1 MKRLIFLFILF
12 LSNQLLFSQ
21 QSVTVDC
28 STGPIST
35 TFCYDTG
42 LDNSYVFSSNDGTP
56 LNLTID
62 EGQVENG
69 WDEFI
74 VYDSDGV
81 TELTPTQPFY
91 GNGGNLAGLSFQ
103 SSGDSITLLVDE
115 DGSIS
120 CVSSGY
126 TPITF
131 TISCATCIN
140 PTVDFEVVSDC
151 LNGPQFFLDVNV
163 TDLGSAS
170 SLTISDNQGNNSTVN
185 NAGTFQF
192 GPYTNNT
199 DVQFT
204 ATNDDDVNCS
214 LTSGSLT
221 QEYCATTLVDCGIG
235 PVSNSYCYGNGD
247 TTQFEYVSSDGSPIN
262 LTIDSGLIEA
272 GWDIITITD
281 SDGSILFQGDNGGD
295 LTGLAFQSSGD
306 TMYFGFQTDGSV
318 SCQSSSTYSAGIDWT
333 VACATCTN
341 PSAEYAVIDDCANGD
356 QFLIDVNITDMGD
369 AGSLTISDNYS
380 SNTEQ
385 VTTTGIV
392 QMGPY
397 PFLTDIIITTS
408 NDQDVNCVIN
418 SNPIQLFACLPEN
431 DNCSGA
437 IIIEANE
444 DDSCDASGSG
454 TLVAATPS
462 SESNSCGGSSD
473 DDVWFEFT
481 AVSENH
487 AISLYN
493 IVGDTQD
500 LYHVLYEGDGC
511 GNLNQI
517 YCSDDN
523 NSTANG
529 LILGSSYFIRVY
541 SFTANELSNL
551 TFDICVFTVPP
562 PISTSTTL
570 YTVDELV
577 TDVLIDS
584 ECNQAFNVT
593 SSTGIDFGSTNGIG
607 YFESNG
613 SSWPFED
620 GLIMTSGDV
629 ANAIGPESG
638 VLVDGGF
645 EWPGDG
651 DLEAFIPGLNA
662 GDTNNASIIEFDFVP
677 VTNNMSFDFIFAAEE
692 YGTFQCTF
700 TDAFAFLLTDSSGNT
715 TNLAIVPGTDD
726 PISVLTVRDDQYNG
740 ACESVNAEW
749 FANYYGPGGLPPL
762 TSPTNFIGHTEVM
775 TASATV
781 IPNEV
786 YTIKLVVADDGDTIY
801 DSAVFI
807 DGGSF
812 DIGQLDLGDD
822 ILVSS
827 GNALCE
833 GQEIILDA
841 GALPNNSSIEWF
853 MDGLLI
859 DDANDVTL
867 AVTETAFYSATIT
880 VDNTDC
886 TYGDD
891 ILVEFFQSPI
901 ITPVNDNIIK
911 CANEGFTLEVDI
923 ENSDQL
929 NSLTYIWT
937 LDGIDVQIGS
947 ENTYY
952 LNELAEES
960 GEFTVTVFDDIT
972 YCWNSTTITVQFY
985 ENSYC
990 VDLPQGLSPNGDGFN
1005 DCLILDHLEDR
1016 DDIDRID
1023 VFNRYGTKIYELNEY
1038 IDQWCGY
1045 DNEGKTVPVGTYF
1058 YIIYFHSTKEPIN
1071 SWIYVNY

>member
-1 MKRLIFLFILF
+1 MLGLIHL
-12 LSNQLLFSQ
+12 NTYSQ
-21 QSVTVDC
+21 QNTTVDC
-28 STGPIST
+28 TTGPVST

-42 LDNSYVFSSNDGTP
+42 MDNSYTFTSNDGTP
-56 LNLTID
+56 LNLTIA
-62 EGQVENG
+62 EGQVETN
-69 WDEFI
+69 WDELEI
-74 VYDSDGV
+74 RDSDGTV
-81 TELTPTQPFY
+81 LYNGY
-91 GNGGNLAGLSFQ
+91 GNGGNISALSFQ
-103 SSGDSITLLVDE
+103 SSGDSITLEVVE

-131 TISCATCIN
+131 IVSCATCVN
-140 PTVDFEVVSDC
+140 PQVDYEVVSDC
-151 LNGPQFFLDVNV
+151 LNAPQFFVDVNV
-163 TDLGSAS
+163 TDLGSAG
-170 SLTISDNQGNNSTVN
+170 SLTISDNQGNTSSTSN
-185 NAGTFQF
+185 TGTIQF
-192 GPYTNNT
+192 GPYANNT
-199 DVQFT
+199 DVQIT
-204 ATNDDDVNCS
+204 ASNNDDANCS
-214 LTSGSLT
+214 STSGPLT
-221 QEYCATTLVDCGIG
+221 QEYCATTLVDCAVG
-235 PVSNSYCYGNGD
+235 PVSSSYCYGNGD
-247 TTQFEYVSSDGSPIN
+247 TTQFEYVSSDGSPLN
-262 LTIDSGLIEA
+262 LTVDSGLIEA
-272 GWDIITITD
+272 GWDIIIVTD
-281 SDGSILFQGDNGGD
+281 TDGSILFQGDNGGD
-295 LTGLAFQSSGD
+295 LTGLSFQSSGD
-306 TMYFGFQTDGSV
+306 TIYLGFQTDGSI
-318 SCQSSSTYSAGIDWT
+318 SCTSSSTYAGGIDWT

-341 PSAEYAVIDDCANGD
+341 PSAEYTVIDDCANGD
-356 QFLIDVNITDMGD
+356 QFLIDVNITSMGD

-385 VTTTGIV
+385 TSSTGIV

-397 PFLTDIIITTS
+397 PFLTDIIITVS

-418 SNPIQLFACLPEN
+418 SNPIQLFACPPEN

-437 IIIEANE
+437 IFIEANE
-444 DDSCDASGSG
+444 DESCDASGSG

-462 SESNSCGGSSD
+462 SESNACGGSAD

-493 IVGDTQD
+493 IIGDTQD

-511 GNLNQI
+511 GNLNQV

-529 LILGSSYFIRVY
+529 LTVGDNYFVRVY

-562 PISTSTTL
+562 PISTTTTL
-570 YTVDELV
+570 YSVEELV
-577 TDVLIDS
+577 TEVLIDS

-607 YFESNG
+607 YFEANG
-613 SSWPFED
+613 SSWPFEN

-629 ANAIGPESG
+629 ANAAGPESG
-638 VLVDGGF
+638 VLVDGTYA
-645 EWPGDG
+645 WPGDG

-662 GDTNNASIIEFDFVP
+662 GDTNNASIIEFEFVP
-677 VTNNMSFDFIFAAEE
+677 VSNSMSFDFIFAAEE

-715 TNLAIVPGTDD
+715 SNLAIVPGTDD

-740 ACESVNAEW
+740 SCESVNAEW

-775 TASATV
+775 TATATV

-812 DIGQLDLGDD
+812 DIGQLDLGED

-833 GQEIILDA
+833 GQEIVLDA

-853 MDGLLI
+853 MDGTLLEGETG
-859 DDANDVTL
+859 VTL
-867 AVTETAFYSATIT
+867 TVTETAFYSAIIT

-886 TYGDD
+886 AYGDD
-891 ILVEFFQSPI
+891 ILVEFFQSPQI
-901 ITPVNDNIIK
+901 VAVEDSIIK
-911 CANEGFTLEVDI
+911 CANEGYTLEVNI

-937 LDGIDVQIGS
+937 LDGIDLQTGTD
-947 ENTYY
+947 NTYY
-952 LNELAEES
+952 LDELTEET
-960 GEFTVTVFDDIT
+960 GEFTVTVFDDVT
-972 YCWNSTTITVQFY
+972 YCWNSITINVDFY

-990 VDLPQGLSPNGDGFN
+990 VDLPQGLSPNGDGYN
-1005 DCLILDHLEDR
+1005 DCLILDHLEDIE
-1016 DDIDRID
+1016 DIDKIE
-1023 VFNRYGTKIYELNEY
+1023 VFNRYGTKIYEMNEY
-1038 IDQWCGY
+1038 VDQWCGV
-1045 DNEGKTVPVGTYF
+1045 DQDGKIVPVGTYF
-1058 YIIYFHSTKEPIN
+1058 YIIYFNSTKEPIT

>member
-170 SLTISDNQGNNSTVN
+170 SLTLSDNQGNNSTVN

-418 SNPIQLFACLPEN
+418 SNPIQLFACPPEN

>member
-1 MKRLIFLFILF
+1 MLGLIHL
-12 LSNQLLFSQ
+12 NTYSQ
-21 QSVTVDC
+21 QNTTVDC
-28 STGPIST
+28 TTGPVST

-42 LDNSYVFSSNDGTP
+42 MDNSYTFTSNDGTP
-56 LNLTID
+56 LNLTIA
-62 EGQVENG
+62 EGQVETN
-69 WDEFI
+69 WDELEI
-74 VYDSDGV
+74 RDSDGTV
-81 TELTPTQPFY
+81 LYNGY
-91 GNGGNLAGLSFQ
+91 GNGGDISALSFQ
-103 SSGDSITLLVDE
+103 SSGDTITLEVVE

-131 TISCATCIN
+131 IVSCATCVN
-140 PTVDFEVVSDC
+140 PQVDYEVVSDC
-151 LNGPQFFLDVNV
+151 LNAPQFFVDVNV
-163 TDLGSAS
+163 TDLGSAG
-170 SLTISDNQGNNSTVN
+170 SLTISDNQGNTSSTSN
-185 NAGTFQF
+185 TGTIQF
-192 GPYTNNT
+192 GPYANNT
-199 DVQFT
+199 DVQIT
-204 ATNDDDVNCS
+204 ASNNDDANCS
-214 LTSGSLT
+214 STSGPLT
-221 QEYCATTLVDCGIG
+221 QEYCATTLVDCAVG
-235 PVSNSYCYGNGD
+235 PVSSSYCYGNGD
-247 TTQFEYVSSDGSPIN
+247 TTQFEYVSSDGSPLN
-262 LTIDSGLIEA
+262 LTVDSGLIEA
-272 GWDIITITD
+272 GWDIIIVTD
-281 SDGSILFQGDNGGD
+281 TDGSILFQGDNGGD
-295 LTGLAFQSSGD
+295 LTGLSFQSSGD
-306 TMYFGFQTDGSV
+306 TIYLGFQTDGSI
-318 SCQSSSTYSAGIDWT
+318 SCTSSSTYAGGIDWT

-341 PSAEYAVIDDCANGD
+341 PSAEYTVIDDCANGD
-356 QFLIDVNITDMGD
+356 QFLIDVNITSMGD

-385 VTTTGIV
+385 TSSTGIV

-397 PFLTDIIITTS
+397 PFLTDIIITVS

-418 SNPIQLFACLPEN
+418 SNPIQLFACPPEN

-437 IIIEANE
+437 IFIEANE
-444 DDSCDASGSG
+444 DESCNASGSG

-462 SESNSCGGSSD
+462 SESNACGGSAD

-493 IVGDTQD
+493 IIGDTQD

-511 GNLNQI
+511 GNLNQV

-529 LILGSSYFIRVY
+529 LTVGDNYFVRVY

-570 YTVDELV
+570 YSVEELV
-577 TDVLIDS
+577 TEVLIDS

-607 YFESNG
+607 YFEANG
-613 SSWPFED
+613 SSWPFEN

-629 ANAIGPESG
+629 ANAAGPESG
-638 VLVDGGF
+638 VLVDGTYA
-645 EWPGDG
+645 WPGDG

-662 GDTNNASIIEFDFVP
+662 GDTNNASIIEFEFVP
-677 VTNNMSFDFIFAAEE
+677 VSNSMSFDFIFAAEE

-715 TNLAIVPGTDD
+715 SNLAIVPGTDD

-740 ACESVNAEW
+740 SCESVNAEW

-775 TASATV
+775 TATATV

-812 DIGQLDLGDD
+812 DIGQLDLGED

-833 GQEIILDA
+833 GQEIVLDA

-853 MDGLLI
+853 MDGTLMEGETG
-859 DDANDVTL
+859 VTL
-867 AVTETAFYSATIT
+867 SVTETAFYSAIIT

-886 TYGDD
+886 AYGDD
-891 ILVEFFQSPI
+891 ILVEFFQSPQI
-901 ITPVNDNIIK
+901 VAVEDSIIK
-911 CANEGFTLEVDI
+911 CANEGYTLEVNI

-937 LDGIDVQIGS
+937 LDGIDLQTGTD
-947 ENTYY
+947 NTYY
-952 LNELAEES
+952 LDELSEET
-960 GEFTVTVFDDIT
+960 GEFTVTVFDDVT
-972 YCWNSTTITVQFY
+972 YCWNSITINVDFY

-990 VDLPQGLSPNGDGFN
+990 VDLPQGLSPNGDGYN
-1005 DCLILDHLEDR
+1005 DCLILDHLEDIE
-1016 DDIDRID
+1016 DIDKIE
-1023 VFNRYGTKIYELNEY
+1023 VFNRYGTKIYEMNEY
-1038 IDQWCGY
+1038 VDQWCGV
-1045 DNEGKTVPVGTYF
+1045 DQDGKIVPVGTYF
-1058 YIIYFHSTKEPIN
+1058 YIIYFNSTKEPIT

>member
-1 MKRLIFLFILF
+1 M
-12 LSNQLLFSQ
+12 
-21 QSVTVDC
+21 DC
-28 STGPIST
+28 SAGPVST

-42 LDNSYVFSSNDGTP
+42 QDNSYTFTSNDGTP

-62 EGQVENG
+62 EGQVETN
-69 WDEFI
+69 WDELEI
-74 VYDSDGV
+74 RDSDGTV
-81 TELTPTQPFY
+81 LYNGY
-91 GNGGNLAGLSFQ
+91 GNGGNIAGFSFQ
-103 SSGDSITLLVDE
+103 SSGDTITLEVVE

-131 TISCATCIN
+131 SVSCATCVN
-140 PTVDFEVVSDC
+140 PQVDYEVVSDC
-151 LNGPQFFLDVNV
+151 LNAPQFFVDVNV
-163 TDLGSAS
+163 TDLGSAG
-170 SLTISDNQGNNSTVN
+170 SLTISDNQGNSSSAT
-185 NAGTFQF
+185 ATGTIQF
-192 GPYTNNT
+192 GPYANNT
-199 DVQFT
+199 NVQIT
-204 ATNDDDVNCS
+204 TSNDDDANCS
-214 LTSGSLT
+214 SSSGPLT
-221 QEYCATTLVDCGIG
+221 QEYCATTLVDCAVG
-235 PVSNSYCYGNGD
+235 PVSSSYCYDNGD
-247 TTQFEYVSSDGSPIN
+247 TTQFEYVSSDGSPLN

-272 GWDIITITD
+272 GWDIIIITD
-281 SDGSILFQGDNGGD
+281 TDGSILFQGDNGGD
-295 LTGLAFQSSGD
+295 LTGLSFQSSGD
-306 TMYFGFQTDGSV
+306 TIYLGFQTDGSI
-318 SCQSSSTYSAGIDWT
+318 SCASSSTYAGGIDWT

-341 PSAEYAVIDDCANGD
+341 PSAEYTVIDDCANGD
-356 QFLIDVNITDMGD
+356 QFLIDVNITSMGD
-369 AGSLTISDNYS
+369 ATSLTISDNYS

-385 VTTTGIV
+385 TSSTGVV

-397 PFLTDIIITTS
+397 PFLTDIVITVS

-418 SNPIQLFACLPEN
+418 SSPIQLFACPPEN

-437 IIIEANE
+437 TMIEANE
-444 DDSCDASGSG
+444 DESCDASGSG

-462 SESNSCGGSSD
+462 SESNSCGGSAD

-523 NSTANG
+523 NSTANDLTIG
-529 LILGSSYFIRVY
+529 NNYFVRVY

-562 PISTSTTL
+562 PISTTTSL
-570 YTVDELV
+570 YTVEELV

-584 ECNQAFNVT
+584 QCNQAFNIT
-593 SSTGIDFGSTNGIG
+593 SSTGSDFGSTNGIG
-607 YFESNG
+607 YFEANG
-613 SSWPFED
+613 SSWPFEN

-629 ANAIGPESG
+629 ANAPGPESG
-638 VLVDGGF
+638 VLLDGTYA
-645 EWPGDG
+645 WPGDG

-662 GDTNNASIIEFDFVP
+662 GDTNNASIIEFEFVP
-677 VTNNMSFDFIFAAEE
+677 VSNSMSFDFIFAAEE

-700 TDAFAFLLTDSSGNT
+700 TDAFAFLLTDSAGNT

-740 ACESVNAEW
+740 ACESVNEEW

-781 IPNEV
+781 TPNEV

-812 DIGQLDLGDD
+812 DIGQLDLGED

-833 GQEIILDA
+833 GQEIVLDA
-841 GALPNNSSIEWF
+841 GALPNNSTIEWF
-853 MDGLLI
+853 MDGALMEGETG
-859 DDANDVTL
+859 VTL
-867 AVTETAFYSATIT
+867 TVTETAFYSAIIT

-886 TYGDD
+886 SYGDD
-891 ILVEFFQSPI
+891 ILVEFFQSPVI
-901 ITPVNDNIIK
+901 SPVEDAIIK
-911 CANEGFTLEVDI
+911 CANEGYTLEVNI

-937 LDGIDVQIGS
+937 LDGIDLQTGT

-952 LNELAEES
+952 LDEMNEES

-972 YCWNSTTITVQFY
+972 YCWSSTTINVDFY

-1016 DDIDRID
+1016 EDIDKIE

-1038 IDQWCGY
+1038 VDQWCGS
-1045 DNEGKTVPVGTYF
+1045 DQDGKVVPVGTYF
-1058 YIIYFHSTKEPIN
+1058 YIIYFNSSKEPIT

>member
-1 MKRLIFLFILF
+1 MKRFIFFIALF
-12 LSNQLLFSQ
+12 LSTQFIISQ
-21 QSVTVDC
+21 QNTTVDC
-28 STGPIST
+28 TTGPVST

-42 LDNSYVFSSNDGTP
+42 MDNSYTFTSNDGTP
-56 LNLTID
+56 LNLTIA
-62 EGQVENG
+62 EGQVETN
-69 WDEFI
+69 WDELEI
-74 VYDSDGV
+74 RDSDGTV
-81 TELTPTQPFY
+81 LYNGY
-91 GNGGNLAGLSFQ
+91 GNGGNISALSFQ
-103 SSGDSITLLVDE
+103 SSGDSITLEVVE

-131 TISCATCIN
+131 IVSCATCVN
-140 PTVDFEVVSDC
+140 PQVDYEVVSDC
-151 LNGPQFFLDVNV
+151 LNAPQFFVDVNV
-163 TDLGSAS
+163 TDLGSAG
-170 SLTISDNQGNNSTVN
+170 SLTISDNQGNTSSTSN
-185 NAGTFQF
+185 TGTIQF
-192 GPYTNNT
+192 GPYANNT
-199 DVQFT
+199 DVQIT
-204 ATNDDDVNCS
+204 ASNNDDANCS
-214 LTSGSLT
+214 STSGPLT
-221 QEYCATTLVDCGIG
+221 QEYCATTLVDCAVG
-235 PVSNSYCYGNGD
+235 PVSSSYCYGNGD
-247 TTQFEYVSSDGSPIN
+247 TTQFEYVSSDGSPLN
-262 LTIDSGLIEA
+262 LTVDSGLIEA
-272 GWDIITITD
+272 GWDIIIVTD
-281 SDGSILFQGDNGGD
+281 TDGSILFQGDNGGD
-295 LTGLAFQSSGD
+295 LTGLSFQSSGD
-306 TMYFGFQTDGSV
+306 TIYLGFQTDGSI
-318 SCQSSSTYSAGIDWT
+318 SCTSSSTYAGGIDWT

-341 PSAEYAVIDDCANGD
+341 PSAEYTVIDDCANGD
-356 QFLIDVNITDMGD
+356 QFLIDVNITSMGD

-385 VTTTGIV
+385 TSSTGIV

-397 PFLTDIIITTS
+397 PFLTDIIITVS

-418 SNPIQLFACLPEN
+418 SNPIQLFACPPEN
-431 DNCSGA
+431 DNCNGA
-437 IIIEANE
+437 IFIEANE
-444 DDSCDASGSG
+444 DESCDASGSG

-462 SESNSCGGSSD
+462 SESNACGGSAD

-493 IVGDTQD
+493 IIGDTQD

-511 GNLNQI
+511 GNLNQV

-529 LILGSSYFIRVY
+529 LTVGDNYFVRVY

-570 YTVDELV
+570 YSVEELV
-577 TDVLIDS
+577 TEVLIDS

-607 YFESNG
+607 YFEANG
-613 SSWPFED
+613 SSWPFEN

-629 ANAIGPESG
+629 ANAAGPESG
-638 VLVDGGF
+638 VLVDGTYA
-645 EWPGDG
+645 WPGDG

-662 GDTNNASIIEFDFVP
+662 GDTNNASIIEFEFVP
-677 VTNNMSFDFIFAAEE
+677 VSNSMSFDFIFAAEE

-715 TNLAIVPGTDD
+715 SNLAIVPGTDD

-740 ACESVNAEW
+740 SCESVNAEW

-775 TASATV
+775 TATATV

-812 DIGQLDLGDD
+812 DIGQLDLGED

-833 GQEIILDA
+833 GQEIVLDA

-853 MDGLLI
+853 MDGTLLEGETG
-859 DDANDVTL
+859 VTL
-867 AVTETAFYSATIT
+867 TVTETAFYSAIIT

-886 TYGDD
+886 AYGDD
-891 ILVEFFQSPI
+891 ILVEFFQSPQI
-901 ITPVNDNIIK
+901 VAVEDSIIK
-911 CANEGFTLEVDI
+911 CANEGYTLEVNI

-937 LDGIDVQIGS
+937 LDGIDLQTGTD
-947 ENTYY
+947 NTYY
-952 LNELAEES
+952 LDELTEET
-960 GEFTVTVFDDIT
+960 GEFTVTVFDDVT
-972 YCWNSTTITVQFY
+972 YCWNSITINVDFY
-985 ENSYC
+985 ENTYC
-990 VDLPQGLSPNGDGFN
+990 VDLPQGLSPNGDGYN
-1005 DCLILDHLEDR
+1005 DCLILDHLEDIE
-1016 DDIDRID
+1016 DIDKIE
-1023 VFNRYGTKIYELNEY
+1023 VFNRYGTKIYEMNEY
-1038 IDQWCGY
+1038 VDQWCGV
-1045 DNEGKTVPVGTYF
+1045 DQDGKIVPVGTYF
-1058 YIIYFHSTKEPIN
+1058 YIIYFNSTKEPIT

>member
-1 MKRLIFLFILF
+1 M
-12 LSNQLLFSQ
+12 
-21 QSVTVDC
+21 DC
-28 STGPIST
+28 SAGPVST

-42 LDNSYVFSSNDGTP
+42 QDNSYTFTSDDGTP

-62 EGQVENG
+62 EGQVETN
-69 WDEFI
+69 WDELEI
-74 VYDSDGV
+74 RDSDGTV
-81 TELTPTQPFY
+81 LYNGY
-91 GNGGNLAGLSFQ
+91 GNGGNIAGFSFQ
-103 SSGDSITLLVDE
+103 SSGDTITLEVVE

-131 TISCATCIN
+131 TVSCATCVN
-140 PTVDFEVVSDC
+140 PQVDYEVVSDC
-151 LNGPQFFLDVNV
+151 LNAPQFFVDVNV
-163 TDLGSAS
+163 TDLGSAG
-170 SLTISDNQGNNSTVN
+170 SLTISDNQGNSSSAT
-185 NAGTFQF
+185 ATGTIQF
-192 GPYTNNT
+192 GPYANNT
-199 DVQFT
+199 NVQIT
-204 ATNDDDVNCS
+204 TSNDDDANCS
-214 LTSGSLT
+214 SSSGPLT
-221 QEYCATTLVDCGIG
+221 QEYCATTLVDCAVG
-235 PVSNSYCYGNGD
+235 PVSSSYCYGNGD
-247 TTQFEYVSSDGSPIN
+247 TTQFEYVSSDGSPLN

-272 GWDIITITD
+272 GWDIIIITD
-281 SDGSILFQGDNGGD
+281 TDGSILFQGDNGGD
-295 LTGLAFQSSGD
+295 LTGLSFQSSGD
-306 TMYFGFQTDGSV
+306 TIYLGFQTDGSI
-318 SCQSSSTYSAGIDWT
+318 SCASSSTYAGGIDWT

-341 PSAEYAVIDDCANGD
+341 PSAEYTVIDDCANGD
-356 QFLIDVNITDMGD
+356 QFLIDVNITSMGD
-369 AGSLTISDNYS
+369 ATSLTISDNYS

-385 VTTTGIV
+385 TSSTGVV

-397 PFLTDIIITTS
+397 PFLTDIVITVS

-418 SNPIQLFACLPEN
+418 SSPIQLFACPPEN

-437 IIIEANE
+437 TMIEANE
-444 DDSCDASGSG
+444 DESCDASGSG

-462 SESNSCGGSSD
+462 SESNSCGGSAD

-511 GNLNQI
+511 GSLNQI

-523 NSTANG
+523 NSTANDLTIG
-529 LILGSSYFIRVY
+529 NNYFVRVY

-562 PISTSTTL
+562 PISTTTSL
-570 YTVDELV
+570 YTVEELV

-584 ECNQAFNVT
+584 QCNQAFNIN
-593 SSTGIDFGSTNGIG
+593 SSTGSDFGSTNGIG
-607 YFESNG
+607 YFEANG
-613 SSWPFED
+613 SSWPFEN

-629 ANAIGPESG
+629 ANAPGPESG
-638 VLVDGGF
+638 VLLDGTYA
-645 EWPGDG
+645 WPGDG

-662 GDTNNASIIEFDFVP
+662 GDTNNASIIEFEFVP
-677 VTNNMSFDFIFAAEE
+677 VSNSMSFDFIFAAEE

-700 TDAFAFLLTDSSGNT
+700 TDAFAFLLTDSAGNT

-740 ACESVNAEW
+740 ACESVNEEW

-812 DIGQLDLGDD
+812 DIGQLDLGED

-833 GQEIILDA
+833 GQEIVLDA
-841 GALPNNSSIEWF
+841 GALPNNSTIEWF
-853 MDGLLI
+853 MDGTLMEGETG
-859 DDANDVTL
+859 VTL
-867 AVTETAFYSATIT
+867 TVTETAFYSAIIT

-886 TYGDD
+886 SYGDD
-891 ILVEFFQSPI
+891 ILVEFFQSPVI
-901 ITPVNDNIIK
+901 SPVEDAIIK
-911 CANEGFTLEVDI
+911 CANEGYTLEVNI

-937 LDGIDVQIGS
+937 LDGIDLQTGT

-952 LNELAEES
+952 LDEMNEES

-972 YCWNSTTITVQFY
+972 YCWSSTTINVDFY

-1016 DDIDRID
+1016 EDIDKIE

-1038 IDQWCGY
+1038 VDQWCGS
-1045 DNEGKTVPVGTYF
+1045 DQDGKVVPVGTYF
-1058 YIIYFHSTKEPIN
+1058 YIIYFNSSKEPIT

>member
-1 MKRLIFLFILF
+1 MKRFIFFIALFFSVQLI
-12 LSNQLLFSQ
+12 FSQ
-21 QSVTVDC
+21 QNTTVDC
-28 STGPIST
+28 SAGPVST

-42 LDNSYVFSSNDGTP
+42 QDNSYTFTSNDGTP

-62 EGQVENG
+62 EGQVETN
-69 WDEFI
+69 WDELEI
-74 VYDSDGV
+74 RDSDGTV
-81 TELTPTQPFY
+81 LYNGY
-91 GNGGNLAGLSFQ
+91 GNGGNIAGFSFQ
-103 SSGDSITLLVDE
+103 SSGDTITLEVVE

-131 TISCATCIN
+131 SVSCATCVN
-140 PTVDFEVVSDC
+140 PQVDYEVVSDC
-151 LNGPQFFLDVNV
+151 LNAPQFFVDVNV
-163 TDLGSAS
+163 TDLGSAG
-170 SLTISDNQGNNSTVN
+170 SLTISDNQGNSSSAT
-185 NAGTFQF
+185 ATGTIQF
-192 GPYTNNT
+192 GPYANNT
-199 DVQFT
+199 NVQIT
-204 ATNDDDVNCS
+204 TSNDDDANCS
-214 LTSGSLT
+214 SSSGPLT
-221 QEYCATTLVDCGIG
+221 QEYCATTLVDCAVG
-235 PVSNSYCYGNGD
+235 PVSSSYCYGNGD
-247 TTQFEYVSSDGSPIN
+247 TTQFEYVSSDGSPLN

-272 GWDIITITD
+272 GWDIIIITD
-281 SDGSILFQGDNGGD
+281 TDGSILFQGDNGGD
-295 LTGLAFQSSGD
+295 LTGLSFQSSGD
-306 TMYFGFQTDGSV
+306 TIYLGFQTDGSI
-318 SCQSSSTYSAGIDWT
+318 SCASSSTYAGGIDWT

-341 PSAEYAVIDDCANGD
+341 PSAEYTVIDDCANGD
-356 QFLIDVNITDMGD
+356 QFLIDVNITSMGD
-369 AGSLTISDNYS
+369 ATSLTISDNYS

-385 VTTTGIV
+385 TSSTGVV

-397 PFLTDIIITTS
+397 PFLTDIVITVS

-418 SNPIQLFACLPEN
+418 SSPIQLFACPPEN

-437 IIIEANE
+437 TMIEANE
-444 DDSCDASGSG
+444 DESCDASGSG

-462 SESNSCGGSSD
+462 SESNSCGGSAD

-511 GNLNQI
+511 GSLNQI

-523 NSTANG
+523 NSTANDLTIG
-529 LILGSSYFIRVY
+529 NNYFVRVY

-562 PISTSTTL
+562 PISTTTSL
-570 YTVDELV
+570 YTVEELV

-584 ECNQAFNVT
+584 QCNQAFNIT
-593 SSTGIDFGSTNGIG
+593 SSTGSDFGSTNGIG
-607 YFESNG
+607 YFEANG
-613 SSWPFED
+613 SSWPFEN

-629 ANAIGPESG
+629 ANAPGPESG
-638 VLVDGGF
+638 VLLDGTYA
-645 EWPGDG
+645 WPGDG

-662 GDTNNASIIEFDFVP
+662 GDTNNASIIEFEFVP
-677 VTNNMSFDFIFAAEE
+677 VSNSMSFDFIFAAEE

-700 TDAFAFLLTDSSGNT
+700 TDAFAFLLTDSAGNT

-740 ACESVNAEW
+740 ACESVNEEW

-812 DIGQLDLGDD
+812 DIGQLDLGED

-833 GQEIILDA
+833 GQEIVLDA
-841 GALPNNSSIEWF
+841 GALPNNSTIEWF
-853 MDGLLI
+853 MDGALMEGETG
-859 DDANDVTL
+859 VTL
-867 AVTETAFYSATIT
+867 TVTETAFYSAIIT

-886 TYGDD
+886 SYGDD
-891 ILVEFFQSPI
+891 ILVEFFQSPVI
-901 ITPVNDNIIK
+901 SPVEDAIIK
-911 CANEGFTLEVDI
+911 CANEGYTLEVNI

-937 LDGIDVQIGS
+937 LDGIDLQTGT

-952 LNELAEES
+952 LDEMNEES

-972 YCWNSTTITVQFY
+972 YCWSSTTINVDFY

-1016 DDIDRID
+1016 EDIDKIE

-1038 IDQWCGY
+1038 VDQWCGS
-1045 DNEGKTVPVGTYF
+1045 DQDGKVVPVGTYF
-1058 YIIYFHSTKEPIN
+1058 YIIYFNSSKEPIT

>member
-1 MKRLIFLFILF
+1 MKRFIFFIALFFSVQLI
-12 LSNQLLFSQ
+12 FSQ
-21 QSVTVDC
+21 QNTTVDC
-28 STGPIST
+28 SAGPVST

-42 LDNSYVFSSNDGTP
+42 QDNSYTFTSNDGTP

-62 EGQVENG
+62 EGQVETN
-69 WDEFI
+69 WDELEI
-74 VYDSDGV
+74 RDSDGTV
-81 TELTPTQPFY
+81 LYNGY
-91 GNGGNLAGLSFQ
+91 GNGGNIAGFSFQ
-103 SSGDSITLLVDE
+103 SSGDTITLEVVE

-131 TISCATCIN
+131 TVSCATCVN
-140 PTVDFEVVSDC
+140 PQVDYEVVSDC
-151 LNGPQFFLDVNV
+151 LNAPQFFVDVNV
-163 TDLGSAS
+163 TDLGSAG
-170 SLTISDNQGNNSTVN
+170 SLTISDNQGNSSSAT
-185 NAGTFQF
+185 ATGTIQF
-192 GPYTNNT
+192 GPYANNT
-199 DVQFT
+199 NVQIT
-204 ATNDDDVNCS
+204 TSNDDDANCS
-214 LTSGSLT
+214 SSSGPLT
-221 QEYCATTLVDCGIG
+221 QEYCATTLVDCAVG
-235 PVSNSYCYGNGD
+235 PVSSSYCYGNGD
-247 TTQFEYVSSDGSPIN
+247 TTQFEYVSSDGSPLN

-272 GWDIITITD
+272 GWDIIIITD
-281 SDGSILFQGDNGGD
+281 TDGSILFQGDNGGD
-295 LTGLAFQSSGD
+295 LTGLSFQSSGD
-306 TMYFGFQTDGSV
+306 TIYLGFQTDGSI
-318 SCQSSSTYSAGIDWT
+318 SCASSSTYAGGIDWT

-341 PSAEYAVIDDCANGD
+341 PSAEYTVIDDCANGD
-356 QFLIDVNITDMGD
+356 QFLIDVNITSMGD
-369 AGSLTISDNYS
+369 ATSLTISDNYS

-385 VTTTGIV
+385 TSSTGVV

-397 PFLTDIIITTS
+397 PFLTDIVITVS

-418 SNPIQLFACLPEN
+418 SSPIQLFACPPEN

-437 IIIEANE
+437 IMIEANE
-444 DDSCDASGSG
+444 DESCDASGSG

-462 SESNSCGGSSD
+462 SESNSCGGSAD

-511 GNLNQI
+511 GSLNQI

-523 NSTANG
+523 NSTANDLTIG
-529 LILGSSYFIRVY
+529 NNYFVRVY

-562 PISTSTTL
+562 PISTTTSL
-570 YTVDELV
+570 YTVEELV

-584 ECNQAFNVT
+584 QCNQAFNIT
-593 SSTGIDFGSTNGIG
+593 SSTGSDFGSTNGIG
-607 YFESNG
+607 YFEANG
-613 SSWPFED
+613 SSWPFEN

-629 ANAIGPESG
+629 ANAPGPESG
-638 VLVDGGF
+638 VLLDGTYA
-645 EWPGDG
+645 WPGDG

-662 GDTNNASIIEFDFVP
+662 GDTNNASIIEFEFVP
-677 VTNNMSFDFIFAAEE
+677 VSNSMSFDFIFAAEE

-700 TDAFAFLLTDSSGNT
+700 TDAFAFLLTDSAGNT

-740 ACESVNAEW
+740 ACESVNEEW

-812 DIGQLDLGDD
+812 DIGQLDLGED

-833 GQEIILDA
+833 GQEIVLDA
-841 GALPNNSSIEWF
+841 GALPNNSTIEWF
-853 MDGLLI
+853 MDGTLMEGETG
-859 DDANDVTL
+859 VTL
-867 AVTETAFYSATIT
+867 TVTETAFYSAIIT

-886 TYGDD
+886 SYGDD
-891 ILVEFFQSPI
+891 ILVEFFQSPVI
-901 ITPVNDNIIK
+901 SPVEDAIIK
-911 CANEGFTLEVDI
+911 CANEGYTLEVNI

-937 LDGIDVQIGS
+937 LDGIDLQTGT

-952 LNELAEES
+952 LDEMNEES

-972 YCWNSTTITVQFY
+972 YCWSSTTINVDFY

-1016 DDIDRID
+1016 EDIDKVE

-1038 IDQWCGY
+1038 VDQWCGS
-1045 DNEGKTVPVGTYF
+1045 DQDGKVVPVGTYF
-1058 YIIYFHSTKEPIN
+1058 YIIYFNSSKEPIT

>member
-1 MKRLIFLFILF
+1 MLG
-12 LSNQLLFSQ
+12 LLHLNTYSQ
-21 QSVTVDC
+21 QNTTVDC
-28 STGPIST
+28 NTGPVST

-42 LDNSYVFSSNDGTP
+42 LDNSYTFTSNDGTP
-56 LNLTID
+56 LNLTIA
-62 EGQVENG
+62 EGQVETN
-69 WDEFI
+69 WDELEI
-74 VYDSDGV
+74 RDSDGTV
-81 TELTPTQPFY
+81 LYNGY
-91 GNGGNLAGLSFQ
+91 GNGGNISALSFQ
-103 SSGDSITLLVDE
+103 SSGDSITLEVVE

-131 TISCATCIN
+131 IVSCATCVN
-140 PTVDFEVVSDC
+140 PQVDYEVVSDC
-151 LNGPQFFLDVNV
+151 LNAPQFFVDVNI
-163 TDLGSAS
+163 TDMGSAG
-170 SLTISDNQGNNSTVN
+170 SLTIADNQGNSSSAT
-185 NAGTFQF
+185 GTGTIQL
-192 GPYTNNT
+192 GPYANNT
-199 DVQFT
+199 DVQIT
-204 ATNDDDVNCS
+204 TSNDDDANCS
-214 LTSGSLT
+214 SNSGPLT
-221 QEYCATTLVDCGIG
+221 QEYCATTLVDCAVG
-235 PVSNSYCYGNGD
+235 PVSSSYCYGNGD
-247 TTQFEYVSSDGSPIN
+247 TTQFEYVSSDGSPLN

-272 GWDIITITD
+272 GWDIIIVSD

-295 LTGLAFQSSGD
+295 LSGLSYQSSGD
-306 TMYFGFQTDGSV
+306 TIYLGFQTDGSI
-318 SCQSSSTYSAGIDWT
+318 SCTSSSTYSGGIDWT

-341 PSAEYAVIDDCANGD
+341 PSAEYTVIDDCENGD
-356 QFLIDVNITDMGD
+356 QFLIDVNITSMGD
-369 AGSLTISDNYS
+369 AESLTISDNYS
-380 SNTEQ
+380 TNTEQ

-397 PFLTDIIITTS
+397 PFLTDIVITTS
-408 NDQDVNCVIN
+408 NDQDVNCIIN
-418 SNPIQLFACLPEN
+418 SSPIQLFACPPEN

-437 IIIEANE
+437 ILIEANE
-444 DDSCDASGSG
+444 GDSCDASGSG

-462 SESNSCGGSSD
+462 SESNSCDGSAD

-481 AVSENH
+481 AVSQNH

-500 LYHVLYEGDGC
+500 LYHVLYQGDGC
-511 GNLNQI
+511 DNLNQI

-523 NSTANG
+523 NSTANDLTVG
-529 LILGSSYFIRVY
+529 ENYFIRVY
-541 SFTANELSNL
+541 SYTANELSNL

-593 SSTGIDFGSTNGIG
+593 YSTGSNFGSTNGIG
-607 YFESNG
+607 YFEANG
-613 SSWPFED
+613 SSWPFEN

-638 VLVDGGF
+638 VLLDGTYD
-645 EWPGDG
+645 WPGDG

-677 VTNNMSFDFIFAAEE
+677 VSNNISFDFIFAAEE

-715 TNLAIVPGTDD
+715 TNLAIVPGTND
-726 PISVLTVRDDQYNG
+726 PISVLTVRDSQYNG
-740 ACESVNAEW
+740 SCESVNAEW
-749 FANYYGPGGLPPL
+749 FANYYGPGGLPAL

-775 TASATV
+775 TAQSTV
-781 IPNEV
+781 IPNEL
-786 YTIKLVVADDGDTIY
+786 YNIKLVVADDGDTIY

-812 DIGQLDLGDD
+812 DIGQLDLGED

-833 GQEIILDA
+833 GQEIVLDA

-853 MDGLLI
+853 MDGVLI
-859 DDANDVTL
+859 DGETGVTL
-867 AVTETAFYSATIT
+867 TVTETAFYSAIIT

-886 TYGDD
+886 AYGDD

-901 ITPVNDNIIK
+901 IVPVDNNIIK
-911 CANEGFTLEVDI
+911 CANEGYTLEVSV
-923 ENSDQL
+923 ENSGQL

-937 LDGIDVQIGS
+937 LDGVDIQTGS

-952 LNELAEES
+952 LDEMNEQS

-972 YCWNSTTITVQFY
+972 YCWSSISINVDFY

-1016 DDIDRID
+1016 EDIDKIE

-1038 IDQWCGY
+1038 VDQWCG
-1045 DNEGKTVPVGTYF
+1045 DDQEGKIVPVGTYF
-1058 YIIYFHSTKEPIN
+1058 YIIYFNSTKEPIT

>member
-1 MKRLIFLFILF
+1 MIIMKRFIFFIALF
-12 LSNQLLFSQ
+12 LTGQLIFSQ
-21 QSVTVDC
+21 QNSTVDC
-28 STGPIST
+28 NAGPVST

-42 LDNSYVFSSNDGTP
+42 LDNSYTFTSNDGTP
-56 LNLTID
+56 LNLTIA
-62 EGQVENG
+62 EGQVETN
-69 WDEFI
+69 WDELEI
-74 VYDSDGV
+74 RDSDGTV
-81 TELTPTQPFY
+81 LYNGY
-91 GNGGNLAGLSFQ
+91 GNGGNISALSFQ
-103 SSGDSITLLVDE
+103 SSGDSITLEVVE

-131 TISCATCIN
+131 IVSCATCVN
-140 PTVDFEVVSDC
+140 PQVDYEVVSDC
-151 LNGPQFFLDVNV
+151 LNAPQFFVDVNI
-163 TDLGSAS
+163 TDMGSAG
-170 SLTISDNQGNNSTVN
+170 SLTIVDNQGNSSSAT
-185 NAGTFQF
+185 GTGTIQL

-199 DVQFT
+199 DVQIT
-204 ATNDDDVNCS
+204 TSNDDDANCS
-214 LTSGSLT
+214 SNSGPLT
-221 QEYCATTLVDCGIG
+221 QEYCATTLVDCAVG
-235 PVSNSYCYGNGD
+235 PVSSSYCYGNGD
-247 TTQFEYVSSDGSPIN
+247 TTQFEYVSSDGSPLN

-272 GWDIITITD
+272 GWDIIIVTD
-281 SDGSILFQGDNGGD
+281 TDGSILFQGDNGGD
-295 LTGLAFQSSGD
+295 LSGLSYQSSGD
-306 TMYFGFQTDGSV
+306 TIYLGFQTDGSI
-318 SCQSSSTYSAGIDWT
+318 SCTSSSTYSGGIDWT

-341 PSAEYAVIDDCANGD
+341 PSAEYTVIDDCDNGD
-356 QFLIDVNITDMGD
+356 QFLIDVNITSMGD
-369 AGSLTISDNYS
+369 ADSLTISDNYS

-385 VTTTGIV
+385 TSTTGIV

-397 PFLTDIIITTS
+397 PFLTDIVITVS

-418 SNPIQLFACLPEN
+418 SNPIQLFACPPEN

-437 IIIEANE
+437 ILIEANE
-444 DDSCDASGSG
+444 GDSCDTSGSG

-462 SESNSCGGSSD
+462 SESNSCDGSAD

-481 AVSENH
+481 AVSQNH

-500 LYHVLYEGDGC
+500 LYHVLYQGDGC
-511 GNLNQI
+511 DNLNQI

-523 NSTANG
+523 NSTANDLTVG
-529 LILGSSYFIRVY
+529 ENYFIRVY
-541 SFTANELSNL
+541 SYTANELSNL

-593 SSTGIDFGSTNGIG
+593 YSTGSNFGSTNGIG
-607 YFESNG
+607 YFEANG
-613 SSWPFED
+613 SSWPFEN

-638 VLVDGGF
+638 VLLDGTYD
-645 EWPGDG
+645 WPGDG

-677 VTNNMSFDFIFAAEE
+677 VSNNISFDFIFAAEE

-715 TNLAIVPGTDD
+715 TNLAIVPGTND
-726 PISVLTVRDDQYNG
+726 PISVLTVRDSQYNG
-740 ACESVNAEW
+740 SCESVNAEW

-775 TASATV
+775 TAQSTV
-781 IPNEV
+781 IPNEL
-786 YTIKLVVADDGDTIY
+786 YNIKLVVADDGDTIY

-812 DIGQLDLGDD
+812 DIGQLDLGED

-833 GQEIILDA
+833 GQEIVLDA

-853 MDGLLI
+853 MDGVLVEGETG
-859 DDANDVTL
+859 VTL
-867 AVTETAFYSATIT
+867 TVTETAFYSAIIT

-886 TYGDD
+886 AYGDD

-901 ITPVNDNIIK
+901 VVPVDNNIIK
-911 CANEGFTLEVDI
+911 CANEGYTLEVSV
-923 ENSDQL
+923 ENSGQL

-937 LDGIDVQIGS
+937 LDGVDIQTGS
-947 ENTYY
+947 DNTYY
-952 LNELAEES
+952 LDEMNEES

-972 YCWNSTTITVQFY
+972 YCWSSISINVDFY

-1016 DDIDRID
+1016 EDIEKIE

-1038 IDQWCGY
+1038 VDQWCG
-1045 DNEGKTVPVGTYF
+1045 DDQEGKIVPVGTYF
-1058 YIIYFHSTKEPIN
+1058 YIIYFNSTKEPIT

>member
-1 MKRLIFLFILF
+1 MKRFIFFIALFFSVQLI
-12 LSNQLLFSQ
+12 FSQ
-21 QSVTVDC
+21 QNTTVDC
-28 STGPIST
+28 SAGPVST

-42 LDNSYVFSSNDGTP
+42 QDNSYTFTSNDGTP

-62 EGQVENG
+62 EGQVETN
-69 WDEFI
+69 WDELEI
-74 VYDSDGV
+74 RDSDGTV
-81 TELTPTQPFY
+81 LYNGY
-91 GNGGNLAGLSFQ
+91 GNGGNIAGFSFQ
-103 SSGDSITLLVDE
+103 SSGDTITLEVVE

-131 TISCATCIN
+131 TVSCATCVN
-140 PTVDFEVVSDC
+140 PQVDYEVVSDC
-151 LNGPQFFLDVNV
+151 LNAPQFFVDVNV
-163 TDLGSAS
+163 TDLGSAG
-170 SLTISDNQGNNSTVN
+170 SLTISDNQGNSSSAT
-185 NAGTFQF
+185 ATGTIQF
-192 GPYTNNT
+192 GPYANNT
-199 DVQFT
+199 NVQIT
-204 ATNDDDVNCS
+204 TSNDDDANCS
-214 LTSGSLT
+214 SSSGPLT
-221 QEYCATTLVDCGIG
+221 QEYCATTLVDCAVG
-235 PVSNSYCYGNGD
+235 PVSSSYCYDNGD
-247 TTQFEYVSSDGSPIN
+247 TTQFEYVSSDGSPLN

-272 GWDIITITD
+272 GWDIIIITD
-281 SDGSILFQGDNGGD
+281 TDGSILFQGDNGGD
-295 LTGLAFQSSGD
+295 LTGLSFQSSGD
-306 TMYFGFQTDGSV
+306 TIYLGFQTDGSI
-318 SCQSSSTYSAGIDWT
+318 SCASSSTYAGGIDWT

-341 PSAEYAVIDDCANGD
+341 PSAEYTVIDDCANGD
-356 QFLIDVNITDMGD
+356 QFLIDVNITSMGD
-369 AGSLTISDNYS
+369 ATSLTISDNYS

-385 VTTTGIV
+385 TSSTGVV

-397 PFLTDIIITTS
+397 PFLTDIVITVS

-418 SNPIQLFACLPEN
+418 SSPIQLFACPPEN

-437 IIIEANE
+437 TMIEANE
-444 DDSCDASGSG
+444 DESCDASGSG

-462 SESNSCGGSSD
+462 SESNSCGGSAD

-511 GNLNQI
+511 GSLNQI

-523 NSTANG
+523 NSTANDLTIG
-529 LILGSSYFIRVY
+529 NNYFVRVY

-562 PISTSTTL
+562 PISTTTSL
-570 YTVDELV
+570 YTVEELV

-584 ECNQAFNVT
+584 QCNQAFNIT
-593 SSTGIDFGSTNGIG
+593 SSTGSDFGSTNGIG
-607 YFESNG
+607 YFEANG
-613 SSWPFED
+613 SSWPFEN

-629 ANAIGPESG
+629 ANAPGPESG
-638 VLVDGGF
+638 VLLDGTYA
-645 EWPGDG
+645 WPGDG

-662 GDTNNASIIEFDFVP
+662 GDTNNASIIEFEFVP
-677 VTNNMSFDFIFAAEE
+677 VSNSMSFDFIFAAEE

-700 TDAFAFLLTDSSGNT
+700 TDAFAFLLTDSAGNT

-740 ACESVNAEW
+740 ACESVNEEW

-812 DIGQLDLGDD
+812 DIGQLDLGED

-833 GQEIILDA
+833 GQEIVLDA
-841 GALPNNSSIEWF
+841 GALPNNSTIEWF
-853 MDGLLI
+853 MDGALMEGETG
-859 DDANDVTL
+859 VTL
-867 AVTETAFYSATIT
+867 TVTETAFYSAIIT

-886 TYGDD
+886 SYGDD
-891 ILVEFFQSPI
+891 ILVEFFQSPVI
-901 ITPVNDNIIK
+901 SPVEDAIIK
-911 CANEGFTLEVDI
+911 CANEGYTLEVNI

-937 LDGIDVQIGS
+937 LDGIDLQTGT

-952 LNELAEES
+952 LDEMNEES

-972 YCWNSTTITVQFY
+972 YCWSSTTINVDFY

-1016 DDIDRID
+1016 EDIDKIE

-1038 IDQWCGY
+1038 VDQWCGS
-1045 DNEGKTVPVGTYF
+1045 DQDGKVVPVGTYF
-1058 YIIYFHSTKEPIN
+1058 YIIYFNSSKEPIT

>member
-1 MKRLIFLFILF
+1 MKRFIFFIALFFSVQLI
-12 LSNQLLFSQ
+12 FSQ
-21 QSVTVDC
+21 QNTTVDC
-28 STGPIST
+28 SAGPVST

-42 LDNSYVFSSNDGTP
+42 QDNSYTFTSNDGTP

-62 EGQVENG
+62 EGQVETN
-69 WDEFI
+69 WDELEI
-74 VYDSDGV
+74 RDSDGTV
-81 TELTPTQPFY
+81 LYNGY
-91 GNGGNLAGLSFQ
+91 GNGGNIAGFSFQ
-103 SSGDSITLLVDE
+103 SSGDTITLEVVE

-131 TISCATCIN
+131 TVSCATCVN
-140 PTVDFEVVSDC
+140 PQVDYEVVSDC
-151 LNGPQFFLDVNV
+151 LNAPQFFVDVNV
-163 TDLGSAS
+163 TDLGSAG
-170 SLTISDNQGNNSTVN
+170 SLTISDNQGNSSSAT
-185 NAGTFQF
+185 ATGTIQF
-192 GPYTNNT
+192 GPYANNT
-199 DVQFT
+199 NVQIT
-204 ATNDDDVNCS
+204 TSNDDDANCS
-214 LTSGSLT
+214 SSSGPLT
-221 QEYCATTLVDCGIG
+221 QEYCATTLVDCAVG
-235 PVSNSYCYGNGD
+235 PVSSSYCYGNGD
-247 TTQFEYVSSDGSPIN
+247 TTQFEYVSSDGSPLN

-272 GWDIITITD
+272 GWDIIIITD
-281 SDGSILFQGDNGGD
+281 TDGSILFQGDNGGD
-295 LTGLAFQSSGD
+295 LTGLSFQSSGD
-306 TMYFGFQTDGSV
+306 TIYLGFQTDGSI
-318 SCQSSSTYSAGIDWT
+318 SCASSSTYAGGIDWT

-341 PSAEYAVIDDCANGD
+341 PSAEYTVIDDCANGD
-356 QFLIDVNITDMGD
+356 QFLIDVNITSMGD
-369 AGSLTISDNYS
+369 ATSLTISDNYS

-385 VTTTGIV
+385 TSSTGVV

-397 PFLTDIIITTS
+397 PFLTDIVITVS

-418 SNPIQLFACLPEN
+418 SSPIQLFACPPEN

-437 IIIEANE
+437 IMIEANE
-444 DDSCDASGSG
+444 DESCDASGSG

-462 SESNSCGGSSD
+462 SESNSCGGSAD

-500 LYHVLYEGDGC
+500 LYHVLYEGDDC
-511 GNLNQI
+511 GSLNQI

-523 NSTANG
+523 NSTANDLTIG
-529 LILGSSYFIRVY
+529 NNYFVRVY

-562 PISTSTTL
+562 PISTTTSL
-570 YTVDELV
+570 YTVEELV

-584 ECNQAFNVT
+584 QCNQAFNIT
-593 SSTGIDFGSTNGIG
+593 SSTGSDFGSTNGIG
-607 YFESNG
+607 YFEANG
-613 SSWPFED
+613 SSWPFEN

-629 ANAIGPESG
+629 ANAPGPESG
-638 VLVDGGF
+638 VLLDGTYA
-645 EWPGDG
+645 WPGDG

-662 GDTNNASIIEFDFVP
+662 GDTNNASIIEFEFVP
-677 VTNNMSFDFIFAAEE
+677 VSNSMSFDFIFAAEE

-700 TDAFAFLLTDSSGNT
+700 TDAFAFLLTDSAGNT

-740 ACESVNAEW
+740 ACESVNEEW

-812 DIGQLDLGDD
+812 DIGQLDLGED

-833 GQEIILDA
+833 GQEIVLDA
-841 GALPNNSSIEWF
+841 GALPNNSTIEWF
-853 MDGLLI
+853 MDGTLMEGETG
-859 DDANDVTL
+859 VTL
-867 AVTETAFYSATIT
+867 TVTETAFYSAIIT

-886 TYGDD
+886 SYGDD
-891 ILVEFFQSPI
+891 ILVEFFQSPVI
-901 ITPVNDNIIK
+901 SPVEDAIIK
-911 CANEGFTLEVDI
+911 CANEGYTLEVNI

-937 LDGIDVQIGS
+937 LDGIDLQTGT

-952 LNELAEES
+952 LDEMNEES

-972 YCWNSTTITVQFY
+972 YCWSSTTINVDFY

-1016 DDIDRID
+1016 EDIDKVE

-1038 IDQWCGY
+1038 VDQWCGS
-1045 DNEGKTVPVGTYF
+1045 DQDGKVVPVGTYF
-1058 YIIYFHSTKEPIN
+1058 YIIYFNSSKEPIT

>member
-1 MKRLIFLFILF
+1 MKRFIFFIALFFSVQLI
-12 LSNQLLFSQ
+12 FSQ
-21 QSVTVDC
+21 QNTTVDC
-28 STGPIST
+28 SAGPVST

-42 LDNSYVFSSNDGTP
+42 QDNSYTFTSNDGTP

-62 EGQVENG
+62 EGQVETN
-69 WDEFI
+69 WDELEI
-74 VYDSDGV
+74 RDSDGTV
-81 TELTPTQPFY
+81 LYNGY
-91 GNGGNLAGLSFQ
+91 GNGGNIAGFSFQ
-103 SSGDSITLLVDE
+103 SSGDTITLEVVE

-131 TISCATCIN
+131 TVSCATCVN
-140 PTVDFEVVSDC
+140 PQVDYEVVSDC
-151 LNGPQFFLDVNV
+151 LNAPQFFVDVNV
-163 TDLGSAS
+163 TDLGSAG
-170 SLTISDNQGNNSTVN
+170 SLTISDNQGNSSSAT
-185 NAGTFQF
+185 ATGTIQF
-192 GPYTNNT
+192 GPYANNT
-199 DVQFT
+199 NVQIT
-204 ATNDDDVNCS
+204 TSNDDDANCS
-214 LTSGSLT
+214 SSSGPLT
-221 QEYCATTLVDCGIG
+221 QEYCATTLVDCAVG
-235 PVSNSYCYGNGD
+235 PVSSSYCYGNGD
-247 TTQFEYVSSDGSPIN
+247 TTQFEYVSSDGSPLN

-272 GWDIITITD
+272 GWDIIIITD
-281 SDGSILFQGDNGGD
+281 TDGSILFQGDNGGD
-295 LTGLAFQSSGD
+295 LTGLSFQSSGD
-306 TMYFGFQTDGSV
+306 TIYLGFQTDGSI
-318 SCQSSSTYSAGIDWT
+318 SCASSSTYAGGIDWT

-341 PSAEYAVIDDCANGD
+341 PSAEYTVIDDCANGD
-356 QFLIDVNITDMGD
+356 QFLIDVNITSMGD
-369 AGSLTISDNYS
+369 ATSLTISDNYS

-385 VTTTGIV
+385 TSSTGVV

-397 PFLTDIIITTS
+397 PFLTDIVITVS

-418 SNPIQLFACLPEN
+418 SSPIQLFACPPEN

-437 IIIEANE
+437 TMIEANE
-444 DDSCDASGSG
+444 DESCDASGSG

-462 SESNSCGGSSD
+462 SESNSCGGSAD

-511 GNLNQI
+511 GSLNQI

-523 NSTANG
+523 NSTANDLTIG
-529 LILGSSYFIRVY
+529 NNYFVRVY

-562 PISTSTTL
+562 PISTTTSL
-570 YTVDELV
+570 YTVEELV

-584 ECNQAFNVT
+584 QCNQAFNIT
-593 SSTGIDFGSTNGIG
+593 SSTGSDFGSTNGIG
-607 YFESNG
+607 YFEANG
-613 SSWPFED
+613 SSWPFEN

-629 ANAIGPESG
+629 ANAPGPESG
-638 VLVDGGF
+638 VLLDGTYA
-645 EWPGDG
+645 WPGDG

-662 GDTNNASIIEFDFVP
+662 GDTNNASIIEFEFVP
-677 VTNNMSFDFIFAAEE
+677 VSNSMSFDFIFAAEE

-700 TDAFAFLLTDSSGNT
+700 TDAFAFLLTDSAGNT

-740 ACESVNAEW
+740 ACESVNEEW

-812 DIGQLDLGDD
+812 DIGQLDLGED

-833 GQEIILDA
+833 GQEIVLDA
-841 GALPNNSSIEWF
+841 GALPNNSTIEWF
-853 MDGLLI
+853 MDGTLMEGETG
-859 DDANDVTL
+859 VTL
-867 AVTETAFYSATIT
+867 TVTETAFYSAIIT

-886 TYGDD
+886 SYGDD
-891 ILVEFFQSPI
+891 ILVEFFQSPVI
-901 ITPVNDNIIK
+901 SPVEDAIIK
-911 CANEGFTLEVDI
+911 CANEGYTLEVNI

-937 LDGIDVQIGS
+937 LDGIDLQTGT

-952 LNELAEES
+952 LDEMNEES

-972 YCWNSTTITVQFY
+972 YCWSSTTINVDFY

-1016 DDIDRID
+1016 EDIDKIE

-1038 IDQWCGY
+1038 VDQWCGS
-1045 DNEGKTVPVGTYF
+1045 DQDGKVVPVGTYF
-1058 YIIYFHSTKEPIN
+1058 YIIYFNSSKEPIT

>member
-1 MKRLIFLFILF
+1 M
-12 LSNQLLFSQ
+12 
-21 QSVTVDC
+21 DC
-28 STGPIST
+28 SAGPVST

-42 LDNSYVFSSNDGTP
+42 QDNSYTFTSNDGTP

-62 EGQVENG
+62 EGQVETN
-69 WDEFI
+69 WDELEI
-74 VYDSDGV
+74 RDSDGAV
-81 TELTPTQPFY
+81 LYNGY
-91 GNGGNLAGLSFQ
+91 GNGGNIAGFSFQ
-103 SSGDSITLLVDE
+103 SSGDTITLEVVE

-131 TISCATCIN
+131 SVSCATCVN
-140 PTVDFEVVSDC
+140 PQVDYEVVSDC
-151 LNGPQFFLDVNV
+151 LNAPQFFVDVNV
-163 TDLGSAS
+163 TDLGSAG
-170 SLTISDNQGNNSTVN
+170 SLTISDNQGNSSSAT
-185 NAGTFQF
+185 ATGTIQF
-192 GPYTNNT
+192 GPYANNT
-199 DVQFT
+199 NVQIT
-204 ATNDDDVNCS
+204 TSNDDDANCS
-214 LTSGSLT
+214 SSSGPLT
-221 QEYCATTLVDCGIG
+221 QEYCATTLVDCAVG
-235 PVSNSYCYGNGD
+235 PVSSSYCYGNGD
-247 TTQFEYVSSDGSPIN
+247 TTQFEYVSSDGSPLN

-272 GWDIITITD
+272 GWDIIIISDT
-281 SDGSILFQGDNGGD
+281 DGSILFQGDNGGD
-295 LTGLAFQSSGD
+295 LTGLSFQSSGD
-306 TMYFGFQTDGSV
+306 TIYLGFQTDGSI
-318 SCQSSSTYSAGIDWT
+318 SCASSSTYAGGIDWT

-341 PSAEYAVIDDCANGD
+341 PSAEYTVIDDCANGD
-356 QFLIDVNITDMGD
+356 QFLIDVNITSMGD
-369 AGSLTISDNYS
+369 ATSLTISDNYS

-385 VTTTGIV
+385 TSSTGVV

-397 PFLTDIIITTS
+397 PFLTDIVITVS

-418 SNPIQLFACLPEN
+418 SSPIQLFACPPEN

-437 IIIEANE
+437 TMIEANE
-444 DDSCDASGSG
+444 DESCDASGSG

-462 SESNSCGGSSD
+462 SESNSCGGSAD

-493 IVGDTQD
+493 IIGDTQD

-511 GNLNQI
+511 GSLNQI

-523 NSTANG
+523 NSTANDLTIG
-529 LILGSSYFIRVY
+529 NNYFVRVY

-562 PISTSTTL
+562 PISTTTSL
-570 YTVDELV
+570 YTVEELV

-584 ECNQAFNVT
+584 QCNQAFNIT
-593 SSTGIDFGSTNGIG
+593 SSTGSDFGSTNGIG
-607 YFESNG
+607 YFEANG
-613 SSWPFED
+613 SSWPFEN

-629 ANAIGPESG
+629 ANAPGPESG
-638 VLVDGGF
+638 VLLDGTYA
-645 EWPGDG
+645 WPGDG

-662 GDTNNASIIEFDFVP
+662 GDTNNASIIEFEFVP
-677 VTNNMSFDFIFAAEE
+677 VSNSMSFDFIFAAEE

-700 TDAFAFLLTDSSGNT
+700 TDAFAFLLTDSAGNT

-740 ACESVNAEW
+740 ACESVNEEW

-812 DIGQLDLGDD
+812 DIGQLDLGED

-833 GQEIILDA
+833 GQEIVLDA
-841 GALPNNSSIEWF
+841 GALPNNSTIEWF
-853 MDGLLI
+853 MDGTLMEGETG
-859 DDANDVTL
+859 VTL
-867 AVTETAFYSATIT
+867 TVTETAFYSAIIT

-886 TYGDD
+886 SYGDD
-891 ILVEFFQSPI
+891 ILVEFFQSPVI
-901 ITPVNDNIIK
+901 SPVEDAIIK
-911 CANEGFTLEVDI
+911 CANEGYTLEVNI

-937 LDGIDVQIGS
+937 LDGIDLQTGT

-952 LNELAEES
+952 LDEMNEES

-972 YCWNSTTITVQFY
+972 YCWSSTTINVDFY

-1016 DDIDRID
+1016 EDIDKIE

-1038 IDQWCGY
+1038 VDQWCGS
-1045 DNEGKTVPVGTYF
+1045 DQDGKVVPVGTYF
-1058 YIIYFHSTKEPIN
+1058 YIIYFNSSKEPIT

>member
-1 MKRLIFLFILF
+1 M
-12 LSNQLLFSQ
+12 
-21 QSVTVDC
+21 DC
-28 STGPIST
+28 SAGPVST

-42 LDNSYVFSSNDGTP
+42 QDNSYTFTSNDGTP

-62 EGQVENG
+62 EGQVETN
-69 WDEFI
+69 WDELEI
-74 VYDSDGV
+74 RDSDGTV
-81 TELTPTQPFY
+81 LYNGY
-91 GNGGNLAGLSFQ
+91 GNGGNIAGFSFQ
-103 SSGDSITLLVDE
+103 SSGDTITLEVVE

-131 TISCATCIN
+131 TVSCATCVN
-140 PTVDFEVVSDC
+140 PQVDYEVVSDC
-151 LNGPQFFLDVNV
+151 LNAPQFFVDVNV
-163 TDLGSAS
+163 TDLGSAG
-170 SLTISDNQGNNSTVN
+170 SLTISDNQGNSSSAT
-185 NAGTFQF
+185 ATGTIQF
-192 GPYTNNT
+192 GPYANNT
-199 DVQFT
+199 NVQIT
-204 ATNDDDVNCS
+204 TSNDDDANCS
-214 LTSGSLT
+214 SSSGPLT
-221 QEYCATTLVDCGIG
+221 QEYCATTLVDCAVG
-235 PVSNSYCYGNGD
+235 PVSSSYCYGNGD
-247 TTQFEYVSSDGSPIN
+247 TTQFEYVSSDGSPLN

-272 GWDIITITD
+272 GWDIIIITD
-281 SDGSILFQGDNGGD
+281 TDGSILFQGDNGGD
-295 LTGLAFQSSGD
+295 LTGLSFQSSGD
-306 TMYFGFQTDGSV
+306 TIYLGFQTDGSI
-318 SCQSSSTYSAGIDWT
+318 SCASSSTYAGGIDWT

-341 PSAEYAVIDDCANGD
+341 PSAEYTVIDDCANGD
-356 QFLIDVNITDMGD
+356 QFLIDVNITSMGD
-369 AGSLTISDNYS
+369 ATSLTISDNYS

-385 VTTTGIV
+385 TSSTGVV

-397 PFLTDIIITTS
+397 PFLTDIVITVS

-418 SNPIQLFACLPEN
+418 SSPIQLFACPPEN

-437 IIIEANE
+437 TMIEANE
-444 DDSCDASGSG
+444 DESCDASGSG

-462 SESNSCGGSSD
+462 SESNSCGGSAD

-511 GNLNQI
+511 GSLNQI

-523 NSTANG
+523 NSTANDLTIG
-529 LILGSSYFIRVY
+529 NNYFVRVY

-562 PISTSTTL
+562 PISTTTSL
-570 YTVDELV
+570 YTVEELV

-584 ECNQAFNVT
+584 QCNQAFNIT
-593 SSTGIDFGSTNGIG
+593 SSTGSDFGSTNGIG
-607 YFESNG
+607 YFEANG
-613 SSWPFED
+613 SSWPFEN

-629 ANAIGPESG
+629 ANAPGPESG
-638 VLVDGGF
+638 VLLDGTYA
-645 EWPGDG
+645 WPGDG

-662 GDTNNASIIEFDFVP
+662 GDTNNASIIEFEFVP
-677 VTNNMSFDFIFAAEE
+677 VSNSMSFDFIFAAEE

-700 TDAFAFLLTDSSGNT
+700 TDAFAFLLTDSAGNT

-740 ACESVNAEW
+740 ACESVNEEW

-812 DIGQLDLGDD
+812 DIGQLDLGED

-833 GQEIILDA
+833 GQEIVLDA
-841 GALPNNSSIEWF
+841 GALPNNSTIEWF
-853 MDGLLI
+853 MDGTLMEGETG
-859 DDANDVTL
+859 VTL
-867 AVTETAFYSATIT
+867 TVTETAFYSAIIT

-886 TYGDD
+886 SYGDD
-891 ILVEFFQSPI
+891 ILVEFFQSPVI
-901 ITPVNDNIIK
+901 SPVEDAIIK
-911 CANEGFTLEVDI
+911 CANEGYTLEVNI

-937 LDGIDVQIGS
+937 LDGIDLQTGT

-952 LNELAEES
+952 LDEMNEES

-972 YCWNSTTITVQFY
+972 YCWSSTTINVDFY

-1016 DDIDRID
+1016 EDIDKIE

-1038 IDQWCGY
+1038 VDQWCGS
-1045 DNEGKTVPVGTYF
+1045 DQDGKVVPVGTYF
-1058 YIIYFHSTKEPIN
+1058 YIIYFNSSKEPIT

>member
-1 MKRLIFLFILF
+1 MKRFIFFIALF
-12 LSNQLLFSQ
+12 LSTQFIISQ
-21 QSVTVDC
+21 QNTTVDC
-28 STGPIST
+28 TTGPVST

-42 LDNSYVFSSNDGTP
+42 MDNSYTFTSNDGTP
-56 LNLTID
+56 LNLTIA
-62 EGQVENG
+62 EGQVETN
-69 WDEFI
+69 WDELEI
-74 VYDSDGV
+74 RDSDGTV
-81 TELTPTQPFY
+81 LYNGY
-91 GNGGNLAGLSFQ
+91 GNGGNISGFSFQ
-103 SSGDSITLLVDE
+103 SSGDTITLEVVE

-131 TISCATCIN
+131 IVSCATCVN
-140 PTVDFEVVSDC
+140 PQVDYEVVSDC
-151 LNGPQFFLDVNV
+151 LNAPQFFVDVNV
-163 TDLGSAS
+163 TDLGSAG
-170 SLTISDNQGNNSTVN
+170 SLTISDNQGNTSSTSN
-185 NAGTFQF
+185 TGTIQF
-192 GPYTNNT
+192 GPYANNT
-199 DVQFT
+199 DVQIT
-204 ATNDDDVNCS
+204 ASNNDDANCS
-214 LTSGSLT
+214 STSGPLT
-221 QEYCATTLVDCGIG
+221 QEYCATTLVDCAVG
-235 PVSNSYCYGNGD
+235 PVSSSYCYGNGD
-247 TTQFEYVSSDGSPIN
+247 TTQFEYVSSDGSPLN
-262 LTIDSGLIEA
+262 LTVDSGLIEA
-272 GWDIITITD
+272 GWDIIIVTD
-281 SDGSILFQGDNGGD
+281 TDGSILFQGDNGGD
-295 LTGLAFQSSGD
+295 LTGLSFQSSGD
-306 TMYFGFQTDGSV
+306 TIYLGFQTDGSI
-318 SCQSSSTYSAGIDWT
+318 SCTSSSTYAGGIDWT

-341 PSAEYAVIDDCANGD
+341 PSAEYTVIDDCANGD
-356 QFLIDVNITDMGD
+356 QFLIDVNITSMGD

-385 VTTTGIV
+385 TSSTGIV

-397 PFLTDIIITTS
+397 PFLTDIIITVS

-418 SNPIQLFACLPEN
+418 SNPIQLFACPPEN

-437 IIIEANE
+437 IFIEANE
-444 DDSCDASGSG
+444 DESCNASGSG

-462 SESNSCGGSSD
+462 SESNACGGSAD

-493 IVGDTQD
+493 IIGDTQD

-511 GNLNQI
+511 GNLNQV

-529 LILGSSYFIRVY
+529 LTVGDNYFVRVY

-570 YTVDELV
+570 YSVEELV
-577 TDVLIDS
+577 TEVLIDS

-607 YFESNG
+607 YFEANG
-613 SSWPFED
+613 SSWPFEN

-629 ANAIGPESG
+629 ANAAGPESG
-638 VLVDGGF
+638 VLVDGTYA
-645 EWPGDG
+645 WPGDG

-662 GDTNNASIIEFDFVP
+662 GDTNNASIIEFEFVP
-677 VTNNMSFDFIFAAEE
+677 VSNSMSFDFIFAAEE

-715 TNLAIVPGTDD
+715 SNLAIVPGTDD

-740 ACESVNAEW
+740 SCESVNAEW

-775 TASATV
+775 TATATV

-812 DIGQLDLGDD
+812 DIGQLDLGED

-833 GQEIILDA
+833 GQEIVLDA

-853 MDGLLI
+853 MDGTLLEGETG
-859 DDANDVTL
+859 VTL
-867 AVTETAFYSATIT
+867 TVTETAFYSAIIT

-886 TYGDD
+886 AYGDD
-891 ILVEFFQSPI
+891 ILVEFFQSPQI
-901 ITPVNDNIIK
+901 VAVEDSIIK
-911 CANEGFTLEVDI
+911 CANEGYTLEVNI

-937 LDGIDVQIGS
+937 LDGIDLQTGTD
-947 ENTYY
+947 NTYY
-952 LNELAEES
+952 LDELTEET
-960 GEFTVTVFDDIT
+960 GEFTVTVFDDVT
-972 YCWNSTTITVQFY
+972 YCWNSITINVDFY

-990 VDLPQGLSPNGDGFN
+990 VDLPQGLSPNGDGYN
-1005 DCLILDHLEDR
+1005 DCLILDHLEDIE
-1016 DDIDRID
+1016 DIDKIE
-1023 VFNRYGTKIYELNEY
+1023 VFNRYGTKIYEMNEY
-1038 IDQWCGY
+1038 VDQWCGV
-1045 DNEGKTVPVGTYF
+1045 DQDGKIVPVGTYF
-1058 YIIYFHSTKEPIN
+1058 YIIYFNSTKEPIT

>member
-1 MKRLIFLFILF
+1 MKRFIFLIALF
-12 LSNQLLFSQ
+12 FSVQLAFSQ
-21 QSVTVDC
+21 QNTTVDC
-28 STGPIST
+28 SAGPVST

-42 LDNSYVFSSNDGTP
+42 QDNSYTFTSNDGTP

-62 EGQVENG
+62 EGQVETN
-69 WDEFI
+69 WDELEI
-74 VYDSDGV
+74 RDSDGTV
-81 TELTPTQPFY
+81 LYNGY
-91 GNGGNLAGLSFQ
+91 GNGGNIAGFSFQ
-103 SSGDSITLLVDE
+103 SSGDTITLEVVE

-131 TISCATCIN
+131 SVSCATCVN
-140 PTVDFEVVSDC
+140 PQVDYEVVSDC
-151 LNGPQFFLDVNV
+151 LNAPQFFVDVNV
-163 TDLGSAS
+163 TDLGSAG
-170 SLTISDNQGNNSTVN
+170 SLTISDNQGNSSSAT
-185 NAGTFQF
+185 ATGIIQF
-192 GPYTNNT
+192 GPYANNT
-199 DVQFT
+199 NVQIT
-204 ATNDDDVNCS
+204 TSNDDDANCS
-214 LTSGSLT
+214 SSSGPLT
-221 QEYCATTLVDCGIG
+221 QEYCATTLVDCAVG
-235 PVSNSYCYGNGD
+235 PVSSSYCYGNGD
-247 TTQFEYVSSDGSPIN
+247 TTQFEYVSSDGSPLN

-272 GWDIITITD
+272 GWDIIIISDT
-281 SDGSILFQGDNGGD
+281 DGSILFQGDNGGD
-295 LTGLAFQSSGD
+295 LTGLSFQSSGD
-306 TMYFGFQTDGSV
+306 TIYLGFQTDGSV
-318 SCQSSSTYSAGIDWT
+318 SCASSSTYAGGIDWT

-341 PSAEYAVIDDCANGD
+341 PSAEYTVIDDCANGD
-356 QFLIDVNITDMGD
+356 QFLIDVNITSMGD
-369 AGSLTISDNYS
+369 ATSLTISDNYS

-385 VTTTGIV
+385 TSSTGVV

-397 PFLTDIIITTS
+397 PFLTDIVITVS

-418 SNPIQLFACLPEN
+418 SSPIQLFACPPEN

-437 IIIEANE
+437 TMIEANE
-444 DDSCDASGSG
+444 DESCDASGSG

-462 SESNSCGGSSD
+462 SESNSCGGSAD

-511 GNLNQI
+511 GSLNQI

-523 NSTANG
+523 NSTANDLTIG
-529 LILGSSYFIRVY
+529 NNYFVRVY

-562 PISTSTTL
+562 PISTNTSL
-570 YTVDELV
+570 YTVEELV

-584 ECNQAFNVT
+584 QCNQAFNIT
-593 SSTGIDFGSTNGIG
+593 SSTGSDFGSTNGIG
-607 YFESNG
+607 YFEANG
-613 SSWPFED
+613 SSWPFEN

-629 ANAIGPESG
+629 ANAPGPESG
-638 VLVDGGF
+638 VLLDGTYA
-645 EWPGDG
+645 WPGDG

-662 GDTNNASIIEFDFVP
+662 GDTNNASIIEFEFVP
-677 VTNNMSFDFIFAAEE
+677 VSNSMSFDFIFAAEE

-700 TDAFAFLLTDSSGNT
+700 TDAFAFLLTDSAGNT
-715 TNLAIVPGTDD
+715 TNLAIVPGTED

-740 ACESVNAEW
+740 ACESVNEEW

-812 DIGQLDLGDD
+812 DIGQLDLGED

-833 GQEIILDA
+833 GQEIVLDA
-841 GALPNNSSIEWF
+841 GALPNNSTIEWF
-853 MDGLLI
+853 MDGALI
-859 DDANDVTL
+859 EGETGVTL
-867 AVTETAFYSATIT
+867 TVTETAFYSAIIT

-886 TYGDD
+886 SYGDD
-891 ILVEFFQSPI
+891 ILVEFFQSPVI
-901 ITPVNDNIIK
+901 SPVEDAIIK
-911 CANEGFTLEVDI
+911 CANEGYTLEVNI

-937 LDGIDVQIGS
+937 LDGIDLQTGT

-952 LNELAEES
+952 LDEMNEES

-972 YCWNSTTITVQFY
+972 YCWSSTTINVDFY

-1016 DDIDRID
+1016 EDIDKIE

-1038 IDQWCGY
+1038 VDQWCGR
-1045 DNEGKTVPVGTYF
+1045 DQDGKVVPVGTYF
-1058 YIIYFHSTKEPIN
+1058 YIIYFNSTKEPIT

>member
-1 MKRLIFLFILF
+1 MKRFIFFIALF
-12 LSNQLLFSQ
+12 LSTQIIISQ
-21 QSVTVDC
+21 QNTTVNC
-28 STGPIST
+28 TTGPVST

-42 LDNSYVFSSNDGTP
+42 MDNSYTFTSNDGTP
-56 LNLTID
+56 LNLTIA
-62 EGQVENG
+62 EGQVETN
-69 WDEFI
+69 WDELEI
-74 VYDSDGV
+74 RDSDGSV
-81 TELTPTQPFY
+81 LYNGY
-91 GNGGNLAGLSFQ
+91 GNGGNISGFSFQ
-103 SSGDSITLLVDE
+103 SSGDTITLEVVE

-131 TISCATCIN
+131 IVSCATCVN
-140 PTVDFEVVSDC
+140 PQVDYEVVSDC
-151 LNGPQFFLDVNV
+151 LNAPQFFVDVNV
-163 TDLGSAS
+163 TDLGSAG
-170 SLTISDNQGNNSTVN
+170 SLTISDNQGNTSSTSN
-185 NAGTFQF
+185 TGTIQF
-192 GPYTNNT
+192 GPYDNNT
-199 DVQFT
+199 DVQIT
-204 ATNDDDVNCS
+204 ASNNDDANCS
-214 LTSGSLT
+214 SSSGPLT
-221 QEYCATTLVDCGIG
+221 QEYCATTLVDCGVG
-235 PVSNSYCYGNGD
+235 PVSSSYCYGNGD
-247 TTQFEYVSSDGSPIN
+247 TTQFEYVSSDGSPLN
-262 LTIDSGLIEA
+262 LTVDSGLIEA
-272 GWDIITITD
+272 GWDIIIVTD
-281 SDGSILFQGDNGGD
+281 TDGSILFQGDNGGD
-295 LTGLAFQSSGD
+295 LTGLSFQSSGD
-306 TMYFGFQTDGSV
+306 TIYFGFQTDGSI
-318 SCQSSSTYSAGIDWT
+318 SCTSSSTYAGGIDWT

-341 PSAEYAVIDDCANGD
+341 PSAEYTVIDDCANGD
-356 QFLIDVNITDMGD
+356 QFLIDVNITSMGD

-385 VTTTGIV
+385 TSSTGIV

-397 PFLTDIIITTS
+397 PFLTDIIITVS

-418 SNPIQLFACLPEN
+418 SNPIQLFACPPEN

-437 IIIEANE
+437 IFIEANE
-444 DDSCDASGSG
+444 DESCDASGSG

-462 SESNSCGGSSD
+462 SESNACGGSAD

-493 IVGDTQD
+493 IIGDTQD

-511 GNLNQI
+511 GNLNQV

-529 LILGSSYFIRVY
+529 LTVGDNYFVRVY
-541 SFTANELSNL
+541 SFTANELSSL

-570 YTVDELV
+570 FSVEELV
-577 TDVLIDS
+577 TEVLIDS

-607 YFESNG
+607 YFEANG
-613 SSWPFED
+613 SSWPFEN

-629 ANAIGPESG
+629 ANAAGPESG
-638 VLVDGGF
+638 VLVDGTYA
-645 EWPGDG
+645 WPGDG

-662 GDTNNASIIEFDFVP
+662 GDTNNASIIEFEFVP
-677 VTNNMSFDFIFAAEE
+677 VSNSMSFDFIFAAEE

-726 PISVLTVRDDQYNG
+726 PVSVLTVRDDQYNG
-740 ACESVNAEW
+740 SCESVNAEW

-775 TASATV
+775 TATATV

-812 DIGQLDLGDD
+812 DIGQLDLGED

-833 GQEIILDA
+833 GQEIVLDA

-853 MDGLLI
+853 MDGILLEGETG
-859 DDANDVTL
+859 VTL
-867 AVTETAFYSATIT
+867 TVTETAFYSAIIT

-886 TYGDD
+886 AYGDD
-891 ILVEFFQSPI
+891 ILVEFFQSPQI
-901 ITPVNDNIIK
+901 VAVEDSIIK
-911 CANEGFTLEVDI
+911 CANEGYTLEVNI

-937 LDGIDVQIGS
+937 LDGIDLQTGTD
-947 ENTYY
+947 NTYY
-952 LNELAEES
+952 LDELTEQT
-960 GEFTVTVFDDIT
+960 GEFIVTVFDDVT
-972 YCWNSTTITVQFY
+972 YCWNSIPINVDFY

-990 VDLPQGLSPNGDGFN
+990 VDLPQGLSPNGDGYN

-1016 DDIDRID
+1016 EDIDKIE

-1038 IDQWCGY
+1038 VDQWCGV
-1045 DNEGKTVPVGTYF
+1045 DQDGKIIPVGTYF
-1058 YIIYFHSTKEPIN
+1058 YIIYFNSTKEPIT

>member
-1 MKRLIFLFILF
+1 MKRFIFFIALF
-12 LSNQLLFSQ
+12 LSTQFIISQ
-21 QSVTVDC
+21 QNTTVDC
-28 STGPIST
+28 TTGPVST

-42 LDNSYVFSSNDGTP
+42 MDNSYTFTSNDGTP
-56 LNLTID
+56 LNLTIA
-62 EGQVENG
+62 EGQVETN
-69 WDEFI
+69 WDELEI
-74 VYDSDGV
+74 RDSDGTV
-81 TELTPTQPFY
+81 LYNGY
-91 GNGGNLAGLSFQ
+91 GNGGDISALSFQ
-103 SSGDSITLLVDE
+103 SSGDTITLEVVE

-131 TISCATCIN
+131 IVSCATCVN
-140 PTVDFEVVSDC
+140 PQVDYEVVSDC
-151 LNGPQFFLDVNV
+151 LNAPQFFVDVNV
-163 TDLGSAS
+163 TDLGSAG
-170 SLTISDNQGNNSTVN
+170 SLTISDNQGNSSSAT
-185 NAGTFQF
+185 ATGTIQF
-192 GPYTNNT
+192 GPYANNT
-199 DVQFT
+199 DVQIT
-204 ATNDDDVNCS
+204 ASNNDDANCS
-214 LTSGSLT
+214 SNSGPLT
-221 QEYCATTLVDCGIG
+221 QEYCATTLVDCAVG
-235 PVSNSYCYGNGD
+235 PVSSSYCYGNGD
-247 TTQFEYVSSDGSPIN
+247 TTQFEYVSSDGSPLN
-262 LTIDSGLIEA
+262 LTVDSGLIEA
-272 GWDIITITD
+272 GWDIIIVTD

-295 LTGLAFQSSGD
+295 LTGLSFQSSGD
-306 TMYFGFQTDGSV
+306 TIYFGFQTDGSI
-318 SCQSSSTYSAGIDWT
+318 SCTSSSTYAGGIDWT

-341 PSAEYAVIDDCANGD
+341 PSAEYTVIDDCANGD
-356 QFLIDVNITDMGD
+356 QFLIDVNITSMGD

-385 VTTTGIV
+385 TSSTGIV

-397 PFLTDIIITTS
+397 PFLTDIIITVS

-418 SNPIQLFACLPEN
+418 SNPIQLFACPPEN

-437 IIIEANE
+437 IFIEANE
-444 DDSCDASGSG
+444 DESCNASGSG

-462 SESNSCGGSSD
+462 SESNACGGSAD

-493 IVGDTQD
+493 IIGDTQD

-511 GNLNQI
+511 GNLNQV

-529 LILGSSYFIRVY
+529 LTVGDNYFVRVY

-570 YTVDELV
+570 YSVEELV
-577 TDVLIDS
+577 TEVLIDS

-607 YFESNG
+607 YFEANG
-613 SSWPFED
+613 SSWPFEN

-629 ANAIGPESG
+629 ANAAGPESG
-638 VLVDGGF
+638 VLVDGDYA
-645 EWPGDG
+645 WPGDG

-662 GDTNNASIIEFDFVP
+662 GDTNNASIIEFEFVP
-677 VTNNMSFDFIFAAEE
+677 VSNSMSFDFIFAAEE

-715 TNLAIVPGTDD
+715 SNLAIVPGTDD

-740 ACESVNAEW
+740 SCESVNAEW

-775 TASATV
+775 TATATV

-812 DIGQLDLGDD
+812 DIGQLDLGED

-833 GQEIILDA
+833 GQEIVLDA

-853 MDGLLI
+853 MDGTLLEGETG
-859 DDANDVTL
+859 VTL
-867 AVTETAFYSATIT
+867 TVTETAFYSAIIT

-886 TYGDD
+886 AYGDD
-891 ILVEFFQSPI
+891 ILVEFFQSPQI
-901 ITPVNDNIIK
+901 VAVEDSIIK
-911 CANEGFTLEVDI
+911 CANEGYTLEVNI

-937 LDGIDVQIGS
+937 LDGIDLQTGTD
-947 ENTYY
+947 NTYY
-952 LNELAEES
+952 LDELTEET
-960 GEFTVTVFDDIT
+960 GEFTVTVFDDVT
-972 YCWNSTTITVQFY
+972 YCWNSITINVDFY

-990 VDLPQGLSPNGDGFN
+990 VDLPQGLSPNGDGYN
-1005 DCLILDHLEDR
+1005 DCLILDHLEDIE
-1016 DDIDRID
+1016 DIDKIE
-1023 VFNRYGTKIYELNEY
+1023 VFNRYGTKIYEMNEY
-1038 IDQWCGY
+1038 VDQWCGV
-1045 DNEGKTVPVGTYF
+1045 DQDGKIVPVGTYF
-1058 YIIYFHSTKEPIN
+1058 YIIYFNSTKEPIT

>member
-1 MKRLIFLFILF
+1 MKRFIFFIALF
-12 LSNQLLFSQ
+12 LSTQFIISQ
-21 QSVTVDC
+21 QNTTVDC
-28 STGPIST
+28 TTGPVST

-42 LDNSYVFSSNDGTP
+42 MDNSYTFTSNDGTP
-56 LNLTID
+56 LNLTIA
-62 EGQVENG
+62 EGQVETN
-69 WDEFI
+69 WDELEI
-74 VYDSDGV
+74 RDSDGTV
-81 TELTPTQPFY
+81 LYNGY
-91 GNGGNLAGLSFQ
+91 GNGGNISGLSFQ
-103 SSGDSITLLVDE
+103 SSGDTITLEVVE

-131 TISCATCIN
+131 IVSCATCVN
-140 PTVDFEVVSDC
+140 PQVDYEVVSDC
-151 LNGPQFFLDVNV
+151 LNAPQFFVDVNV
-163 TDLGSAS
+163 TDLGSAG
-170 SLTISDNQGNNSTVN
+170 SLTISDNQGNTSSTSN
-185 NAGTFQF
+185 TGTIQF
-192 GPYTNNT
+192 GPYANNT
-199 DVQFT
+199 DVQIT
-204 ATNDDDVNCS
+204 ASNDDDANCS
-214 LTSGSLT
+214 STSGPLT
-221 QEYCATTLVDCGIG
+221 QEYCATTLVDCAVG
-235 PVSNSYCYGNGD
+235 PVSSSYCYGNGD
-247 TTQFEYVSSDGSPIN
+247 TTQFEYVSSDGSPLN
-262 LTIDSGLIEA
+262 LTVDSGLIEA
-272 GWDIITITD
+272 GWDIIIVTD
-281 SDGSILFQGDNGGD
+281 TDGSILFQGDNGGD
-295 LTGLAFQSSGD
+295 LTGLSFQSSGD
-306 TMYFGFQTDGSV
+306 TIYLGFQTDGSI
-318 SCQSSSTYSAGIDWT
+318 SCTSSSTYAGGIDWT

-341 PSAEYAVIDDCANGD
+341 PSAEYTVIDDCANGD
-356 QFLIDVNITDMGD
+356 QFLIDVNITSMGD

-385 VTTTGIV
+385 TSSTGIV

-397 PFLTDIIITTS
+397 PFLTDIIITVS

-418 SNPIQLFACLPEN
+418 SNPIQLFACPPEN

-437 IIIEANE
+437 IFIEANE
-444 DDSCDASGSG
+444 DESCDASGSG

-462 SESNSCGGSSD
+462 SESNACGGSAD

-493 IVGDTQD
+493 IIGDTQD

-511 GNLNQI
+511 GNLNQV

-529 LILGSSYFIRVY
+529 LTVGDNYFVRVY

-570 YTVDELV
+570 YSVEELV
-577 TDVLIDS
+577 TEVLIDS

-607 YFESNG
+607 YFEANG
-613 SSWPFED
+613 SSWPFEN

-629 ANAIGPESG
+629 ANAAGPESG
-638 VLVDGGF
+638 VLVDGTYA
-645 EWPGDG
+645 WPGDG

-662 GDTNNASIIEFDFVP
+662 GDTNNASIIEFEFVP
-677 VTNNMSFDFIFAAEE
+677 VSNSMSFDFIFAAEE

-715 TNLAIVPGTDD
+715 SNLAIVPGTDD

-740 ACESVNAEW
+740 SCESVNAEW

-775 TASATV
+775 TATATV
-781 IPNEV
+781 ITNEV

-812 DIGQLDLGDD
+812 DIGQLDLGED

-833 GQEIILDA
+833 GQEIVLDA
-841 GALPNNSSIEWF
+841 GALTNNSSIEWF
-853 MDGLLI
+853 MDGTLLEGETG
-859 DDANDVTL
+859 VTL
-867 AVTETAFYSATIT
+867 TVTETAFYSAIIT

-886 TYGDD
+886 AYGDD
-891 ILVEFFQSPI
+891 ILVEFFQSPQI
-901 ITPVNDNIIK
+901 VAVEDSIIK
-911 CANEGFTLEVDI
+911 CANEGYTLEVNI

-937 LDGIDVQIGS
+937 LDGIDLQTGTD
-947 ENTYY
+947 NTYY
-952 LNELAEES
+952 LDELTEET
-960 GEFTVTVFDDIT
+960 GEFIVTVFDDVT
-972 YCWNSTTITVQFY
+972 YCWNSITINVDFY

-990 VDLPQGLSPNGDGFN
+990 VDLPQGLSPNGDGYN
-1005 DCLILDHLEDR
+1005 DCLILDHLEDIE
-1016 DDIDRID
+1016 DIDKIE
-1023 VFNRYGTKIYELNEY
+1023 VFNRYGTKIYEMNEY
-1038 IDQWCGY
+1038 VDQWCGV
-1045 DNEGKTVPVGTYF
+1045 DQDGKIVPVGTYF
-1058 YIIYFHSTKEPIN
+1058 YIIYFNSTKEPIT

>member
-1 MKRLIFLFILF
+1 MKRFIFFIALF
-12 LSNQLLFSQ
+12 LSTQFIISQ
-21 QSVTVDC
+21 QNTTVDC
-28 STGPIST
+28 TTGPVST

-42 LDNSYVFSSNDGTP
+42 MDNSYTFTSNDGTP
-56 LNLTID
+56 LNLTIA
-62 EGQVENG
+62 EGQVETN
-69 WDEFI
+69 WDELEI
-74 VYDSDGV
+74 RDSDGTV
-81 TELTPTQPFY
+81 LYNGY
-91 GNGGNLAGLSFQ
+91 GNGGNISGLSFQ
-103 SSGDSITLLVDE
+103 SSGDTITLEVVE

-131 TISCATCIN
+131 IVSCATCVN
-140 PTVDFEVVSDC
+140 PQVDYEVVSDC
-151 LNGPQFFLDVNV
+151 LNAPQFFVDVNV
-163 TDLGSAS
+163 TDLGSAG
-170 SLTISDNQGNNSTVN
+170 SLTISDNQGNTSSTSN
-185 NAGTFQF
+185 TGTIQF
-192 GPYTNNT
+192 GPYANNT
-199 DVQFT
+199 DVQIT
-204 ATNDDDVNCS
+204 ASNNDDANCS
-214 LTSGSLT
+214 STSGPLT
-221 QEYCATTLVDCGIG
+221 QEYCATTLVDCAVG
-235 PVSNSYCYGNGD
+235 PVSSSYCYGNGD
-247 TTQFEYVSSDGSPIN
+247 TTQFEYVSSDGSPLN
-262 LTIDSGLIEA
+262 LTVDSGLIEA
-272 GWDIITITD
+272 GWDIIIVTD
-281 SDGSILFQGDNGGD
+281 TDGSILFQGDNGGD
-295 LTGLAFQSSGD
+295 LTGLSFQSSGD
-306 TMYFGFQTDGSV
+306 TIYLGFQTDGSI
-318 SCQSSSTYSAGIDWT
+318 SCTSSSTYAGGIDWT

-341 PSAEYAVIDDCANGD
+341 PSAEYTVIDDCANGD
-356 QFLIDVNITDMGD
+356 QFLIDVNITSMGD

-385 VTTTGIV
+385 TSSTGIV

-397 PFLTDIIITTS
+397 PFLTDIIITVS

-418 SNPIQLFACLPEN
+418 SNPIQLFACPPEN
-431 DNCSGA
+431 DNCNGA
-437 IIIEANE
+437 IFIEANE
-444 DDSCDASGSG
+444 DESCDASGSG

-462 SESNSCGGSSD
+462 SESNACGGSAD

-493 IVGDTQD
+493 IIGDTQD

-511 GNLNQI
+511 GNLNQV

-529 LILGSSYFIRVY
+529 LTVGDNYFVRVY

-570 YTVDELV
+570 YSVEELV
-577 TDVLIDS
+577 TEVLIDS

-607 YFESNG
+607 YFEANG
-613 SSWPFED
+613 SSWPFEN

-629 ANAIGPESG
+629 ANAAGPESG
-638 VLVDGGF
+638 VLVDGTYA
-645 EWPGDG
+645 WPGDG

-662 GDTNNASIIEFDFVP
+662 GDTNNASIIEFEFVP
-677 VTNNMSFDFIFAAEE
+677 VSNSMSFDFIFAAEE

-715 TNLAIVPGTDD
+715 SNLAIVPGTDD

-740 ACESVNAEW
+740 SCESVNAEW

-775 TASATV
+775 TATATV

-812 DIGQLDLGDD
+812 DIGQLDLGED

-833 GQEIILDA
+833 GQEIVLDA

-853 MDGLLI
+853 MDGTLLEGETG
-859 DDANDVTL
+859 VTL
-867 AVTETAFYSATIT
+867 TVTETAFYSAIIT

-886 TYGDD
+886 AYGDD
-891 ILVEFFQSPI
+891 ILVEFFQSPQI
-901 ITPVNDNIIK
+901 VAVEDSIIK
-911 CANEGFTLEVDI
+911 CANEGYTLEVNI

-937 LDGIDVQIGS
+937 LDGIDLQTGTD
-947 ENTYY
+947 NTYY
-952 LNELAEES
+952 LDELTEET
-960 GEFTVTVFDDIT
+960 GEFTVTVFDDVT
-972 YCWNSTTITVQFY
+972 YCWNSITINVDFY
-985 ENSYC
+985 ENTYC
-990 VDLPQGLSPNGDGFN
+990 VDLPQGLSPNGDGYN
-1005 DCLILDHLEDR
+1005 DCLILDHLEDIE
-1016 DDIDRID
+1016 DIDKIE
-1023 VFNRYGTKIYELNEY
+1023 VFNRYGTKIYEMNEY
-1038 IDQWCGY
+1038 VDQWCGV
-1045 DNEGKTVPVGTYF
+1045 DQDGKIVPVGTYF
-1058 YIIYFHSTKEPIN
+1058 YIIYFNSTKEPIT

>member
-1 MKRLIFLFILF
+1 MKRFIFFIALF
-12 LSNQLLFSQ
+12 LSTQFIISQ
-21 QSVTVDC
+21 QNTTVDC
-28 STGPIST
+28 TTGPVST

-42 LDNSYVFSSNDGTP
+42 MDNSYTFTSNDGTP
-56 LNLTID
+56 LNLTIA
-62 EGQVENG
+62 EGQVETN
-69 WDEFI
+69 WDELEI
-74 VYDSDGV
+74 RDSDGTV
-81 TELTPTQPFY
+81 LYNGY
-91 GNGGNLAGLSFQ
+91 GNGGDISALSFQ
-103 SSGDSITLLVDE
+103 SSGDTITLEVVE

-131 TISCATCIN
+131 IVSCATCVN
-140 PTVDFEVVSDC
+140 PQVDYEVVSDC
-151 LNGPQFFLDVNV
+151 LNAPQFFVDVNV
-163 TDLGSAS
+163 TDLGSAG
-170 SLTISDNQGNNSTVN
+170 SLTISDNQGNTSSTSN
-185 NAGTFQF
+185 TGTIQF
-192 GPYTNNT
+192 GPYANNT
-199 DVQFT
+199 DVQIT
-204 ATNDDDVNCS
+204 ASNNDDANCS
-214 LTSGSLT
+214 STSGPLT
-221 QEYCATTLVDCGIG
+221 QEYCATTLVDCAVG
-235 PVSNSYCYGNGD
+235 PVSSSYCYGNGD
-247 TTQFEYVSSDGSPIN
+247 TTQFEYVSSDGSPLN
-262 LTIDSGLIEA
+262 LTVDSGLIEA
-272 GWDIITITD
+272 GWDIIIVTD

-295 LTGLAFQSSGD
+295 LTGLSFQSSGD
-306 TMYFGFQTDGSV
+306 TIYFGFQTDGSI
-318 SCQSSSTYSAGIDWT
+318 SCTSSSTYAGGIDWT

-341 PSAEYAVIDDCANGD
+341 PSAEYTVIDDCANGD
-356 QFLIDVNITDMGD
+356 QFLIDVNITSMGD

-385 VTTTGIV
+385 TSGTGIV

-397 PFLTDIIITTS
+397 PFLTDIIITVS

-418 SNPIQLFACLPEN
+418 SNPIQLFACPPEN

-437 IIIEANE
+437 IFIEANE
-444 DDSCDASGSG
+444 DESCNASGSG

-462 SESNSCGGSSD
+462 SESNACGGSAD

-493 IVGDTQD
+493 IIGDTQD

-511 GNLNQI
+511 GNLNQV

-529 LILGSSYFIRVY
+529 LTVGDNYFVRVY

-570 YTVDELV
+570 YSVEELV
-577 TDVLIDS
+577 TEVLIDS

-607 YFESNG
+607 YFEANG
-613 SSWPFED
+613 SSWPFEN

-629 ANAIGPESG
+629 ANAAGPESG
-638 VLVDGGF
+638 VLVDGTYA
-645 EWPGDG
+645 WPGDG

-662 GDTNNASIIEFDFVP
+662 GDTNNASIIEFEFVP
-677 VTNNMSFDFIFAAEE
+677 VSNSMSFDFIFAAEE

-715 TNLAIVPGTDD
+715 SNLAIVPGTDD

-740 ACESVNAEW
+740 SCESVNAEW

-775 TASATV
+775 TATATV

-812 DIGQLDLGDD
+812 DIGQLDLGED

-833 GQEIILDA
+833 GQEIVLDA

-853 MDGLLI
+853 MDGTLLEGETG
-859 DDANDVTL
+859 VTL
-867 AVTETAFYSATIT
+867 SVTETAFYSAIIT

-886 TYGDD
+886 AYGDD
-891 ILVEFFQSPI
+891 ILVEFFQSPQI
-901 ITPVNDNIIK
+901 VAVEDSIIK
-911 CANEGFTLEVDI
+911 CANEGYTLEVNI

-937 LDGIDVQIGS
+937 LDGIDLQTGTD
-947 ENTYY
+947 NTYY
-952 LNELAEES
+952 LDELTEET
-960 GEFTVTVFDDIT
+960 GEFTVTVFDDVT
-972 YCWNSTTITVQFY
+972 YCWNSITINVDFY

-990 VDLPQGLSPNGDGFN
+990 VDLPQGLSPNGDGYN
-1005 DCLILDHLEDR
+1005 DCLILDHLEDIE
-1016 DDIDRID
+1016 DIDKIE
-1023 VFNRYGTKIYELNEY
+1023 VFNRYGTKIYEMNEY
-1038 IDQWCGY
+1038 VDQWCGV
-1045 DNEGKTVPVGTYF
+1045 DQDGKIVPVGTYF
-1058 YIIYFHSTKEPIN
+1058 YIIYFNSTKEPIT

>member
-1 MKRLIFLFILF
+1 MKRFIFLIALF
-12 LSNQLLFSQ
+12 FSVQLAFSQ
-21 QSVTVDC
+21 QNTTVDC
-28 STGPIST
+28 SAGPVST

-42 LDNSYVFSSNDGTP
+42 QDNSYTFTSNDGTP

-62 EGQVENG
+62 EGQVETN
-69 WDEFI
+69 WDELEI
-74 VYDSDGV
+74 RDSDGTV
-81 TELTPTQPFY
+81 LYNGY
-91 GNGGNLAGLSFQ
+91 GNGGNIAGFSFQ
-103 SSGDSITLLVDE
+103 SSGDTITLEVVE

-131 TISCATCIN
+131 SVSCATCVN
-140 PTVDFEVVSDC
+140 PQVDYEVVSDC
-151 LNGPQFFLDVNV
+151 LNAPQFFVDVNV
-163 TDLGSAS
+163 TDLGSAG
-170 SLTISDNQGNNSTVN
+170 SLTISDNQGNSSSAT
-185 NAGTFQF
+185 ATGTIQF
-192 GPYTNNT
+192 GPYANNT
-199 DVQFT
+199 NVQIT
-204 ATNDDDVNCS
+204 TSNDDDANCS
-214 LTSGSLT
+214 SSSGPLT
-221 QEYCATTLVDCGIG
+221 QEYCATTLVDCAVG
-235 PVSNSYCYGNGD
+235 PVSSSYCYGNGD
-247 TTQFEYVSSDGSPIN
+247 TTQFEYVSSDGSPLN

-272 GWDIITITD
+272 GWDIIIITD
-281 SDGSILFQGDNGGD
+281 TDGSILFQGDNGGD
-295 LTGLAFQSSGD
+295 LTGLSFQSSGD
-306 TMYFGFQTDGSV
+306 TIYLGFQTDGSV
-318 SCQSSSTYSAGIDWT
+318 SCASSSTYAGGIDWT

-341 PSAEYAVIDDCANGD
+341 PSAEYTVIDDCANGD
-356 QFLIDVNITDMGD
+356 QFLIDVNITSMGD
-369 AGSLTISDNYS
+369 ATSLTISDNYS

-385 VTTTGIV
+385 TSSTGVV

-397 PFLTDIIITTS
+397 PFLTDIVITVS

-418 SNPIQLFACLPEN
+418 SSPIQLFACPPEN

-437 IIIEANE
+437 TMIEANE
-444 DDSCDASGSG
+444 DESCDASGSG

-462 SESNSCGGSSD
+462 SESNSCGGSAD

-511 GNLNQI
+511 GSLNQI

-523 NSTANG
+523 NSTANDLTIG
-529 LILGSSYFIRVY
+529 NNYFVRVY

-562 PISTSTTL
+562 PISTNTSL
-570 YTVDELV
+570 YTVEELV

-584 ECNQAFNVT
+584 QCNQAFNIT
-593 SSTGIDFGSTNGIG
+593 SSTGSDFGSTNGIG
-607 YFESNG
+607 YFEANG
-613 SSWPFED
+613 SSWPFEN

-629 ANAIGPESG
+629 ANAPGPESG
-638 VLVDGGF
+638 VLLDGTYA
-645 EWPGDG
+645 WPGDG

-662 GDTNNASIIEFDFVP
+662 GDTNNASIIEFEFVP
-677 VTNNMSFDFIFAAEE
+677 VSNSMSFDFIFAAEE

-700 TDAFAFLLTDSSGNT
+700 TDAFAFLLTDSAGNT
-715 TNLAIVPGTDD
+715 TNLAIVPGTED

-740 ACESVNAEW
+740 ACESVNEEW

-812 DIGQLDLGDD
+812 DIGQLDLGED

-833 GQEIILDA
+833 GQEIVLDA
-841 GALPNNSSIEWF
+841 GALPNNSTIEWF
-853 MDGLLI
+853 MDGTLMEGETG
-859 DDANDVTL
+859 VTL
-867 AVTETAFYSATIT
+867 TVTETAFYSAIIT

-886 TYGDD
+886 SYGDD
-891 ILVEFFQSPI
+891 ILVEFFQSPVI
-901 ITPVNDNIIK
+901 SPVEDAIIK
-911 CANEGFTLEVDI
+911 CANEGYTLEVNI

-937 LDGIDVQIGS
+937 LDGIDLQTGT

-952 LNELAEES
+952 LDEMNEES

-972 YCWNSTTITVQFY
+972 YCWSSTTINVDFY

-1016 DDIDRID
+1016 EDIDKIE

-1038 IDQWCGY
+1038 VDQWCGR
-1045 DNEGKTVPVGTYF
+1045 DQDGKVVPVGTYF
-1058 YIIYFHSTKEPIN
+1058 YIIYFNSSKEPIT

>member
-1 MKRLIFLFILF
+1 MKRFIFFIALFF
-12 LSNQLLFSQ
+12 SVQLAFSQ
-21 QSVTVDC
+21 QNTTVDC
-28 STGPIST
+28 SAGPVST

-42 LDNSYVFSSNDGTP
+42 QDNSYSFTSNDGTP

-62 EGQVENG
+62 EGQVETN
-69 WDEFI
+69 WDELEI
-74 VYDSDGV
+74 RDSDGTV
-81 TELTPTQPFY
+81 LYNGY
-91 GNGGNLAGLSFQ
+91 GNVGNIAGFSFQ
-103 SSGDSITLLVDE
+103 SSGDTITLEVVE

-131 TISCATCIN
+131 TVSCATCVN
-140 PTVDFEVVSDC
+140 PQVDYEVVSDC
-151 LNGPQFFLDVNV
+151 LNAPQFFVDVNV
-163 TDLGSAS
+163 TDLGSAG
-170 SLTISDNQGNNSTVN
+170 SLTISDNQGNSSSAT
-185 NAGTFQF
+185 ATGTIQF
-192 GPYTNNT
+192 GPYINNT
-199 DVQFT
+199 NVQIT
-204 ATNDDDVNCS
+204 TSNDDDANCS
-214 LTSGSLT
+214 SSSGPLS
-221 QEYCATTLVDCGIG
+221 QEYCAITLVDCGVG
-235 PVSNSYCYGNGD
+235 PVSSSYCYDNGD
-247 TTQFEYVSSDGSPIN
+247 TTQFEYVSSDGSPLN

-272 GWDIITITD
+272 GWDIIIITD
-281 SDGSILFQGDNGGD
+281 TDGSILFQGDNGGD
-295 LTGLAFQSSGD
+295 LTGLSFQSSGD
-306 TMYFGFQTDGSV
+306 TINLGFQTDGSV
-318 SCQSSSTYSAGIDWT
+318 SCTSSSTYAGGIDWT

-341 PSAEYAVIDDCANGD
+341 PSAEYTVIDDCANGD
-356 QFLIDVNITDMGD
+356 QFLIDVNITSMGD
-369 AGSLTISDNYS
+369 ATSLTISDNYS

-385 VTTTGIV
+385 TSSTGVV

-397 PFLTDIIITTS
+397 PFLTDIVITVS

-418 SNPIQLFACLPEN
+418 SSPIQLFACPPEN

-437 IIIEANE
+437 TMIEANE
-444 DDSCDASGSG
+444 DESCDASGSG

-462 SESNSCGGSSD
+462 SESNSCGGSAD

-511 GNLNQI
+511 GSLNQI

-523 NSTANG
+523 NSTANDLTIG
-529 LILGSSYFIRVY
+529 NNYFVRVY

-562 PISTSTTL
+562 PISTTTSL
-570 YTVDELV
+570 YTVEELV

-584 ECNQAFNVT
+584 QCNQAFNIT
-593 SSTGIDFGSTNGIG
+593 SSTGSDFGSTNGIG
-607 YFESNG
+607 YFEANG
-613 SSWPFED
+613 SSWPFEN

-629 ANAIGPESG
+629 ENAPGPESG
-638 VLVDGGF
+638 VLQDGTYD
-645 EWPGDG
+645 WPGDG

-662 GDTNNASIIEFDFVP
+662 GDTNNASIIEFEFVP
-677 VTNNMSFDFIFAAEE
+677 VSNSMSFDFIFAAEE

-700 TDAFAFLLTDSSGNT
+700 TDAFAFLLTDSAGNT

-740 ACESVNAEW
+740 ACESVNEEW

-812 DIGQLDLGDD
+812 DIGQLDLGED

-833 GQEIILDA
+833 GQEIVLDA

-853 MDGLLI
+853 MDGNLMEGETG
-859 DDANDVTL
+859 VTL
-867 AVTETAFYSATIT
+867 TVTETAFYSAIIT

-886 TYGDD
+886 SYGDD
-891 ILVEFFQSPI
+891 ILVEFFQSPVI
-901 ITPVNDNIIK
+901 SPVEDAVIK
-911 CANEGFTLEVDI
+911 CANEGYTLEVNI

-937 LDGIDVQIGS
+937 LDGIDLQTGT

-952 LNELAEES
+952 LDEMNEES

-972 YCWNSTTITVQFY
+972 YCWSSTTINVDFY

-1016 DDIDRID
+1016 EDIDKIE

-1038 IDQWCGY
+1038 IDQWCGS
-1045 DNEGKTVPVGTYF
+1045 DQDGKVVPVGTYF
-1058 YIIYFHSTKEPIN
+1058 YIIYFNSSKEPIT

>member
-1 MKRLIFLFILF
+1 MKKFIFFISLLFTSQLI
-12 LSNQLLFSQ
+12 FSQ
-21 QSVTVDC
+21 QNTTIDC
-28 STGPIST
+28 NAGPVST

-42 LDNSYVFSSNDGTP
+42 IDNSYTFSSNDGTP

-62 EGQVENG
+62 QGQVETN
-69 WDEFI
+69 WDELE
-74 VYDSDGV
+74 VRDSDGTV
-81 TELTPTQPFY
+81 LYNGY
-91 GNGGNLAGLSFQ
+91 GNGGNIAGFSFQ
-103 SSGDSITLLVDE
+103 SSGDSITLEIVE

-131 TISCATCIN
+131 SVSCATCVN
-140 PTVDFEVVSDC
+140 PQVDYEIVSDC
-151 LNGPQFFLDVNV
+151 LNAPQFFVDVNV
-163 TDLGSAS
+163 SDMGSAG
-170 SLTISDNQGNNSTVN
+170 SLTISDNQGNSTGVSS
-185 NAGTFQF
+185 AGTIQF
-192 GPYTNNT
+192 GPYANNV
-199 DVQFT
+199 DVQIT
-204 ATNDDDVNCS
+204 ASNDDDANCS
-214 LTSGSLT
+214 STSSPLT
-221 QEYCATTLVDCGIG
+221 QEYCATTLVDCAVG
-235 PVSNSYCYGNGD
+235 PVSSSYCYGNGD
-247 TTQFEYVSSDGSPIN
+247 TTQFEYVSSDGSPLN

-272 GWDIITITD
+272 GWDIIIVTD
-281 SDGSILFQGDNGGD
+281 TNGDILFQGDNGGD
-295 LTGLAFQSSGD
+295 LSGLSYQSSGD
-306 TMYFGFQTDGSV
+306 TIYVGFQTDGSIA
-318 SCQSSSTYSAGIDWT
+318 CTSSSAYAGGIDWT

-341 PSAEYAVIDDCANGD
+341 PSAEYTVIDDCDNGD
-356 QFLIDVNITDMGD
+356 QFLIDVNITSMGD
-369 AGSLTISDNYS
+369 ANSLTISDNYG

-385 VTTTGIV
+385 TSTTGVV

-397 PFLTDIIITTS
+397 PFLTDIVITVS
-408 NDQDVNCVIN
+408 NDQDVNCIIN
-418 SNPIQLFACLPEN
+418 SNPIQLFACPPEN
-431 DNCSGA
+431 DNCDGA
-437 IIIEANE
+437 TMIEANE
-444 DDSCDASGSG
+444 DENCTASGSG

-462 SESNSCGGSSD
+462 SEGNSCDGSDD

-481 AVSENH
+481 AVSQNH

-500 LYHVLYEGDGC
+500 LYHVLYQGDGC
-511 GNLNQI
+511 GSLNQI

-523 NSTANG
+523 NSTANDLSVG
-529 LILGSSYFIRVY
+529 ENYFIRVY
-541 SFTANELSNL
+541 SYTANELASL
-551 TFDICVFTVPP
+551 TFDICVFTIPP
-562 PISTSTTL
+562 PISTTTTL
-570 YTVDELV
+570 YSVDELV

-593 SSTGIDFGSTNGIG
+593 YSTGSNFGSTNGIG
-607 YFESNG
+607 YFEANG
-613 SSWPFED
+613 SSWPFEN

-629 ANAIGPESG
+629 ANAAGPESG
-638 VLVDGGF
+638 VLVDGDYS
-645 EWPGDG
+645 WPGDG

-662 GDTNNASIIEFDFVP
+662 GDTNNASVIEFDFVP
-677 VTNNMSFDFIFAAEE
+677 VSNNISFDFIFAAEE

-715 TNLAIVPGTDD
+715 TNLAIVPGTND
-726 PISVLTVRDDQYNG
+726 PISVLTVRDDQYNES
-740 ACESVNAEW
+740 CESVNAEW

-775 TASATV
+775 TAQSVV
-781 IPNEV
+781 IPNEL
-786 YTIKLVVADDGDTIY
+786 YNIKLVVADDGDTIY

-812 DIGQLDLGDD
+812 DIGQLDLGED

-853 MDGLLI
+853 MDGTLI
-859 DDANDVTL
+859 EGATDVTIT
-867 AVTETAFYSATIT
+867 VTETAFYSATIT

-891 ILVEFFQSPI
+891 ILVEFFQSPSI
-901 ITPVNDNIIK
+901 IAVDDNIIK
-911 CANEGFTLEVDI
+911 CANEEFILEVYV

-937 LDGIDVQIGS
+937 LDGIDLQTGS
-947 ENTYY
+947 ENTYT
-952 LNELAEES
+952 LDENEEQS

-972 YCWNSTTITVQFY
+972 YCWNSITINVDFY

-990 VDLPQGLSPNGDGFN
+990 IDLPQGLSPNGDGYN

-1016 DDIDRID
+1016 EDINKIE

-1038 IDQWCGY
+1038 IDQWCGH
-1045 DNEGKTVPVGTYF
+1045 DQEGKTVPVGTYF
-1058 YIIYFHSTKEPIN
+1058 YIIYFNSDKEPIT